1 MDTNRQCMALKAS
14 AGSGKTFA
22 LSVRFLALLFKG
34 ANPSEIL
41 TLTFTKKA
49 TAEMKERILDYLKI
63 LQKENLESK
72 EKSHK
77 ENILKELEEKYH
89 LDPSLVQNSAQKIY
103 QRFLN
108 AEIRIS
114 TIDAFFQ
121 SILRKFCWFVGLSAN
136 FEVNEDTEAHQQQ
149 LDERFLSALNSE
161 QLEELS
167 VFITQCLSHNS
178 YTSNSILKLLRS
190 LRNKLYL
197 FDPNKREPAFD
208 EEGFLEKPR
217 NLNKQIQSTEIASDS
232 AKKAIKCDDFR
243 GFLNSSLTWLKKKS
257 EYNFFKKLK
266 NEIPT
271 LESECEAI
279 ENDLKS
285 YYEARETALFKKF
298 PKFIQLYDKAISK
311 IQALD
316 FDAIKDKVHAL
327 LSGYEEVPA
336 EFFYFRLDSKIAHI
350 LIDEFQDTSL
360 NDYKILAPFIDEIK
374 AGIGQA
380 KWHRSVFFV
389 GDVKQSIYAF
399 RGGFSSLFESVSKDF
414 YHDNLEFNHR
424 SSPLIIHYVNT
435 IFKKAYQNSSTTYL
449 EQKYPETSRNKH
461 ATDGYVKV
469 SLVANERELLLE
481 QISQEAKNLLEHGK
495 ELLLEQILQ
504 EAKNLLE
511 HGIEPKDITILCAT
525 NKDALEIKNYLQEN
539 LSEIRPSTES
549 SAQLS
554 QFVESKIIKNALEY
568 ALAEEEYKPFYK
580 HSVLKLAGYLHDD
593 AIALFGFNPKKESVA
608 GFVWKVMELFE
619 LYTECAQICL
629 ELALGCEDADEFLEK
644 LEAKKIA
651 SFNSK
656 GAQIMTIHKSKGMQ
670 FPYVIVCER
679 LGKPNNESDKFLEE
693 YNGTELVCLY
703 YRMKNREVVDKDYAR
718 ALEKEKAAKDH
729 EEINAYY
736 VAFTRA
742 ELGLVVVAKDKDQKK
757 DKKKDKEE
765 SKNKGMHEKLD
776 LKPLE
781 EGEIAPVIA
790 SKKEPSNASVL
801 IKPHAYGEQVQE
813 IEEEPDSDYEKN
825 NDQEAI
831 NFGIALHKGLEYQY
845 AYRIPKK
852 SVLEYLNYHYGFYGL
867 DHQALEESLEL
878 FENDAEIQA
887 LFKNLALKGEVA
899 FLSRGVVSRIDVL
912 LWDKGQNLYVLDY
925 KSSQNYQQS
934 HKAQVSH
941 YAEFLQTQAPHF
953 KIQAGIIYAHKRLL
967 EKLWV

>member
-1 MDTNRQCMALKAS
+1 MDTKRQCMALKAS

-63 LQKENLESK
+63 LQKENLEDEKEK
-72 EKSHK
+72 EKSQ
-77 ENILKELEEKYH
+77 NILKELEEKYH
-89 LDPSLVQNSAQKIY
+89 LNPNLVQNSAQNIY

-136 FEVNEDTEAHQQQ
+136 FEVNEDTKAHQQQ
-149 LDERFLSALNSE
+149 LNASFLSALNGE

-167 VFITQCLSHNS
+167 VFITQCLSYDN
-178 YTSNSILKLLRS
+178 YTSDSILERLRF
-190 LRNKLYL
+190 LKNKLYL
-197 FDPNKREPAFD
+197 FDPNKKEPAFD
-208 EEGFLEKPR
+208 EEGFLEKLR
-217 NLNKQIQSTEIASDS
+217 GLNQQIQSIETASDK
-232 AKKAIKCDDFR
+232 AKTAIKCDDFR
-243 GFLNSSLTWLKKKS
+243 GFLNSSLTWLEKKS
-257 EYNFFKKLK
+257 EYRDFKKLK
-266 NEIPT
+266 DEIPT
-271 LESECEAI
+271 LESECEEI
-279 ENDLKS
+279 ENDLKL
-285 YYEARETALFKKF
+285 YYEAREIALFKKF
-298 PKFIQLYDKAISK
+298 PKFIQLYDKATSK

-327 LSGYEEVPA
+327 LNGYEELPA

-399 RGGFSSLFESVSKDF
+399 RGSFSSLFESVAKDF
-414 YHDNLEFNHR
+414 YHDNLQFNHR
-424 SSPLIIHYVNT
+424 SSPLIINYVNT
-435 IFKKAYQNSSTTYL
+435 IFKKAYQNSPTAYL
-449 EQKYPETSRNKH
+449 EQKYPKTSQNKH
-461 ATDGYVKV
+461 ARDGYVKV
-469 SLVANERELLLE
+469 SLVADER
-481 QISQEAKNLLEHGK
+481 

-511 HGIEPKDITILCAT
+511 HRIEPKDITILCTT
-525 NKDALEIKNYLQEN
+525 NDDALEIKNYLQEN
-539 LSEIRPSTES
+539 LSAIRPSTES
-549 SAQLS
+549 SAKLS

-568 ALAEEEYKPFYK
+568 ALAEEPYKPFYK
-580 HSVLKLAGYLHDD
+580 HSVLKLVGYLHDD
-593 AIALFGFNPKKESVA
+593 AIALASFNPKKESVA

-619 LYTECAQICL
+619 LYGECAQICL
-629 ELALGCEDADEFLEK
+629 ELAVGCEDANDFLEK
-644 LEAKKIA
+644 LEAKAIA
-651 SFNSK
+651 SFNAK
-656 GAQIMTIHKSKGMQ
+656 GAQIMTIHRSKGMQ

-679 LGKPNNESDKFLEE
+679 LGKPRTNSSNQFLEE
-693 YNGTELVCLY
+693 YDGTELIRLY

-718 ALEKEKAAKDH
+718 ALDKEEAAREN
-729 EEINAYY
+729 EEINVYY

-742 ELGLVVVAKDKDQKK
+742 ELGLIVVAKDKDQKK
-757 DKKKDKEE
+757 DKKE
-765 SKNKGMHEKLD
+765 SKNKGMREKLD
-776 LKPLE
+776 LFPLE
-781 EGEIAPVIA
+781 EGTIAPVI
-790 SKKEPSNASVL
+790 SSQKEPLIPSVL

-813 IEEEPDSDYEKN
+813 IEEEPSDYEKN

-845 AYRIPKK
+845 AYNIPKK
-852 SVLEYLNYHYGFYGL
+852 SVLEYLNYHHGFYGL
-867 DHQALEESLEL
+867 DYQALEESLEL
-878 FENDAEIQA
+878 FENDAKIQA
-887 LFKNLALKGEVA
+887 LFKNLALRGEVA
-899 FLSRGVVSRIDVL
+899 FLFEGVVSRIDVL

-941 YAEFLQTQAPHF
+941 YAAFLQTQAPHF

>member
-1 MDTNRQCMALKAS
+1 MDTKRQCMALKAS

-63 LQKENLESK
+63 LQKENLENEKEK
-72 EKSHK
+72 EKSQ
-77 ENILKELEEKYH
+77 NILKELEEKYR
-89 LDPSLVQNSAQKIY
+89 LDPSLVQNRAQEIY

-136 FEVNEDTEAHQQQ
+136 FEVNEDTRAHQQQ
-149 LDERFLSALNSE
+149 LNEIFLNALSSE
-161 QLEELS
+161 QFEELS
-167 VFITQCLSHNS
+167 VFITQCLSYDN
-178 YTSNSILKLLRS
+178 YTSDSILDRLRF
-190 LRNKLYL
+190 LKNKLYL
-197 FDPNKREPAFD
+197 FDPNKKELAFD
-208 EEGFLEKPR
+208 EEGFLEKLMS
-217 NLNKQIQSTEIASDS
+217 LNQQIQSVETASDT

-257 EYNFFKKLK
+257 EYRDFKKLK
-266 NEIPT
+266 DEIPT
-271 LESECEAI
+271 LESECEEI
-279 ENDLKS
+279 ENDLKR
-285 YYEARETALFKKF
+285 YYEARESALFKKF
-298 PKFIQLYDKAISK
+298 PKFIQLYDKATSK

-327 LSGYEEVPA
+327 LNGYEEIPA

-374 AGIGQA
+374 AGIGQV

-389 GDVKQSIYAF
+389 GDVKQSIYGF
-399 RGGFSSLFESVSKDF
+399 RGSFSSLFESVSKDF

-424 SSPLIIHYVNT
+424 SSPLIINYVNT
-435 IFKKAYQNSSTTYL
+435 IFKKAYQNSPTAYL
-449 EQKYPETSRNKH
+449 EQKYPKASSNKH
-461 ATDGYVKV
+461 AKDGYVKV
-469 SLVANERELLLE
+469 SLVADERELLL
-481 QISQEAKNLLEHGK
+481 K
-495 ELLLEQILQ
+495 QILQ

-511 HGIEPKDITILCAT
+511 HRIDPKDITLLCAT
-525 NKDALEIKNYLQEN
+525 NDDALEIENYLQKN
-539 LSEIRPSTES
+539 LSAIRPSTES
-549 SAQLS
+549 SAKLS

-568 ALAEEEYKPFYK
+568 ALAEEPYKPFYK

-593 AIALFGFNPKKESVA
+593 AIALAGFNPKKESVA

-629 ELALGCEDADEFLEK
+629 ELAVGCEDANEFLEK
-644 LEAKKIA
+644 LEAKEIA
-651 SFNSK
+651 SFK
-656 GAQIMTIHKSKGMQ
+656 AEGAQIMTIHKSKGMQ

-679 LGKPNNESDKFLEE
+679 LGKPKTNNSNQFLEE
-693 YNGTELVCLY
+693 YSGTELTRLY

-718 ALEKEKAAKDH
+718 ALDKEEAAKNH
-729 EEINAYY
+729 EETNVYY

-742 ELGLVVVAKDKDQKK
+742 ELGLIVVAKDK
-757 DKKKDKEE
+757 
-765 SKNKGMHEKLD
+765 KGMREKLD
-776 LKPLE
+776 LFPLE
-781 EGEIAPVIA
+781 EGAIAPVI
-790 SKKEPSNASVL
+790 SSQKEPLSASVV

-813 IEEEPDSDYEKN
+813 IEEEPSDYEKN

-852 SVLEYLNYHYGFYGL
+852 SVLEYLNYHHGFYGL
-867 DHQALEESLEL
+867 DYQALEESLEL

-887 LFKNLALKGEVA
+887 LFKNYALRGEAA
-899 FLSRGVVSRIDVL
+899 FLFEGVVSRIDVL

-941 YAEFLQTQAPHF
+941 YAAFLQTQAPHF

>member
-1 MDTNRQCMALKAS
+1 MDTKRQCMALKAS

-63 LQKENLESK
+63 LQKENLESGK
-72 EKSHK
+72 EKSQ
-77 ENILKELEEKYH
+77 NILKELEEKYH
-89 LDPSLVQNSAQKIY
+89 LDPSLVRNSAQRIY

-136 FEVNEDTEAHQQQ
+136 FEVNEDTEAYQTC
-149 LDERFLSALNSE
+149 LNEGFLSALNNE

-167 VFITQCLSHNS
+167 AFIVQCLSYES
-178 YTSNSILKLLRS
+178 YTSDSILKRLRF
-190 LRNKLYL
+190 LKNKLYL
-197 FDPNKREPAFD
+197 FDPNKKEPAFD
-208 EEGFLEKPR
+208 EEGFLEKLR
-217 NLNKQIQSTEIASDS
+217 SLNEQIQSIETASDE
-232 AKKAIKCDDFR
+232 AKKAIKCDSFR
-243 GFLNSSLTWLKKKS
+243 GFLNSSLTWLEKKS
-257 EYNFFKKLK
+257 EYLYFKKLK
-266 NEIPT
+266 SEIPT
-271 LESECEAI
+271 LESECEEI
-279 ENDLKS
+279 ENNLKR
-285 YYEARETALFKKF
+285 YYEAKETAIFKKF
-298 PKFIQLYDKAISK
+298 PKFIQLYDNATSK

-316 FDAIKDKVHAL
+316 FDAIKDKVHVL
-327 LSGYEEVPA
+327 LNGYEEMPA

-399 RGGFSSLFESVSKDF
+399 RGSFSSLFESVSKDF

-424 SSPLIIHYVNT
+424 SAPLIINYVNT
-435 IFKKAYQNSSTTYL
+435 IFKKAYQNSPTAYL
-449 EQKYPETSRNKH
+449 EQKYPKTSQNKH
-461 ATDGYVKV
+461 VTEGYVKV
-469 SLVANERELLLE
+469 SLVADDRELLL
-481 QISQEAKNLLEHGK
+481 NRV
-495 ELLLEQILQ
+495 LQ
-504 EAKNLLE
+504 EAQNLLD
-511 HGIEPKDITILCAT
+511 HRIDPKDITILCAT
-525 NKDALEIKNYLQEN
+525 NKDALEIKNYLQEY
-539 LSEIRPSTES
+539 LSAIRPSTES
-549 SAQLS
+549 SARLS
-554 QFVESKIIKNALEY
+554 QLVESKIIKNALEY
-568 ALAEEEYKPFYK
+568 ALAEEPYKPFYK

-593 AIALFGFNPKKESVA
+593 AIALPGFNPKKESVA
-608 GFVWKVMELFE
+608 GFVWKIMEQFK
-619 LYTECAQICL
+619 LYGEPAQSCL
-629 ELALGCEDADEFLEK
+629 ELAIGCEDANDFLEK
-644 LEAKKIA
+644 LEAKEIA
-651 SFNSK
+651 SFNPK
-656 GAQIMTIHKSKGMQ
+656 GAQIMTIHGSKGMQ

-679 LGKPNNESDKFLEE
+679 LGKPNSSHANQLLEE
-693 YNGTELVCLY
+693 YDGAELTRLY

-718 ALEKEKAAKDH
+718 ALDKEEAAKDH
-729 EEINAYY
+729 EEINVYY

-742 ELGLVVVAKDKDQKK
+742 ELGLIVVAKDKK
-757 DKKKDKEE
+757 E
-765 SKNKGMHEKLD
+765 SKKESKKEKMCEKLD
-776 LKPLE
+776 LASLE
-781 EGEIAPVIA
+781 EGEITPVVSPQKEPLIA
-790 SKKEPSNASVL
+790 SVV

-845 AYRIPKK
+845 AYNIPKK
-852 SVLEYLNYHYGFYGL
+852 SVLEYLNYHHGFYGL
-867 DHQALEESLEL
+867 DYQALEESLEL
-878 FENDAEIQA
+878 FENDAKMQA
-887 LFKNLALKGEVA
+887 LFKNLALRGEAA
-899 FLSRGVVSRIDVL
+899 FLFEGVVSRIDVL
-912 LWDKGQNLYVLDY
+912 LWDRGQNLYVLDY

-941 YAEFLQTQAPHF
+941 YAAFLKTQAPHF

>member
-1 MDTNRQCMALKAS
+1 MALKAS

-63 LQKENLESK
+63 LQKENLEDEKEK
-72 EKSHK
+72 EKSQ
-77 ENILKELEEKYH
+77 NILKELEEKYH
-89 LDPSLVQNSAQKIY
+89 LNPDLVRNSAPKIY

-114 TIDAFFQ
+114 TIDTFFQ

-136 FEVNEDTEAHQQQ
+136 FEVNEDTKAHQQQ
-149 LDERFLSALNSE
+149 LNESFLSALNGE

-167 VFITQCLSHNS
+167 VFIAQCLSYDS
-178 YTSNSILKLLRS
+178 YTSDSILERLRF
-190 LRNKLYL
+190 LKNKLYL
-197 FDPNKREPAFD
+197 FDPNKKDPAFD
-208 EEGFLEKPR
+208 EEGFLEKLR
-217 NLNKQIQSTEIASDS
+217 SLNQQIQSIETASDT
-232 AKKAIKCDDFR
+232 AKTAIKCDDFR

-257 EYNFFKKLK
+257 EYRYFKKFK
-266 NEIPT
+266 DEIPT
-271 LESECEAI
+271 LESECEEI
-279 ENDLKS
+279 ENDLKR
-285 YYEARETALFKKF
+285 YYEARESALFKKF
-298 PKFIQLYDKAISK
+298 PKFIQLYDKATSK

-327 LSGYEEVPA
+327 LNGYEEMPA

-380 KWHRSVFFV
+380 KWQRSVFFV

-399 RGGFSSLFESVSKDF
+399 RGSFSSLFESVAKDF
-414 YHDNLEFNHR
+414 YHDNLPFNHR
-424 SSPLIIHYVNT
+424 SSPLIINYVNT
-435 IFKKAYQNSSTTYL
+435 IFKKAYQNSPTAYL
-449 EQKYPETSRNKH
+449 EQKYPKTSNNKH

-469 SLVANERELLLE
+469 SLVADER
-481 QISQEAKNLLEHGK
+481 

-511 HGIEPKDITILCAT
+511 HRIEPKDITLLCAT
-525 NKDALEIKNYLQEN
+525 NDDALEIKNYLQEN
-539 LSEIRPSTES
+539 LSAIRPSTES
-549 SAQLS
+549 SAKLS
-554 QFVESKIIKNALEY
+554 QFVESKIIKNALKY
-568 ALAEEEYKPFYK
+568 ALAEEPYKPFYK

-593 AIALFGFNPKKESVA
+593 AIALAGFDPKKESVA
-608 GFVWKVMELFE
+608 GFVWKVMEWFE
-619 LYTECAQICL
+619 LYGECAQICL
-629 ELALGCEDADEFLEK
+629 ELAVGCEDADGFLEK
-644 LEAKKIA
+644 LEAKEIA
-651 SFNSK
+651 SFNLK

-679 LGKPNNESDKFLEE
+679 LGKPKSNNSNQFLEE
-693 YNGTELVCLY
+693 YNGTELLRLY

-718 ALEKEKAAKDH
+718 ALDKEEAAKDH
-729 EEINAYY
+729 EETNVYY

-742 ELGLVVVAKDKDQKK
+742 ELGLIVVAKDKDQKK
-757 DKKKDKEE
+757 DKKESKKE
-765 SKNKGMHEKLD
+765 SKNKKMHEQLD
-776 LKPLE
+776 LAPLE
-781 EGEIAPVIA
+781 EGEIVPAISPQ
-790 SKKEPSNASVL
+790 KESLITSTL

-813 IEEEPDSDYEKN
+813 IEEEPESDYEKN

-845 AYRIPKK
+845 AYNIPKE
-852 SVLEYLNYHYGFYGL
+852 SVLEYLNYHHGFYGL
-867 DHQALEESLEL
+867 DYQALEESLEL
-878 FENDAEIQA
+878 FENDTEIQA
-887 LFKNLALKGEVA
+887 LFKNYALRGEAA
-899 FLSRGVVSRIDVL
+899 FLFEGVVSRIDVL

-941 YAEFLQTQAPHF
+941 YAAFLKTQAPHF

>member
-1 MDTNRQCMALKAS
+1 MDTKRQCMALKAS

-63 LQKENLESK
+63 LQKENLEDEKEK
-72 EKSHK
+72 EKSQ
-77 ENILKELEEKYH
+77 NILKELEEKYR

-121 SILRKFCWFVGLSAN
+121 SILRKFCWFVGLSTN
-136 FEVNEDTEAHQQQ
+136 FEVNEDTKAHQQQ
-149 LDERFLSALNSE
+149 LNESFLSALNNE

-167 VFITQCLSHNS
+167 VFITQCLSYDS
-178 YTSNSILKLLRS
+178 YTSDSILERLRF
-190 LRNKLYL
+190 LKNKLYL
-197 FDPNKREPAFD
+197 FDPNKKDPAFN
-208 EEGFLEKPR
+208 EEGFLEKLR
-217 NLNKQIQSTEIASDS
+217 SLNRQIQSVETASDT

-243 GFLNSSLTWLKKKS
+243 GFLNSSLTWLKKKGQ
-257 EYNFFKKLK
+257 YRDFKKIK
-266 NEIPT
+266 DEIPT
-271 LESECEAI
+271 LESECEEI
-279 ENDLKS
+279 ENDLKR
-285 YYEARETALFKKF
+285 YYEARESALFKKF
-298 PKFIQLYDKAISK
+298 PKFIQLYDKATSK

-327 LSGYEEVPA
+327 LNGYEEMPA

-360 NDYKILAPFIDEIK
+360 NDYKILVPFIDEIK

-389 GDVKQSIYAF
+389 GDVKQSIYGF
-399 RGGFSSLFESVSKDF
+399 RGSFSSLFESVSKDF

-424 SSPLIIHYVNT
+424 SSPLIINYVNT
-435 IFKKAYQNSSTTYL
+435 IFKKAYQNSPTAYW
-449 EQKYPETSRNKH
+449 EQKYPKASSNKH
-461 ATDGYVKV
+461 AKDGYVKV
-469 SLVANERELLLE
+469 SLVADER
-481 QISQEAKNLLEHGK
+481 

-511 HGIEPKDITILCAT
+511 HRIDPKDITLLCAT
-525 NKDALEIKNYLQEN
+525 NDDALEIKNYLQEN
-539 LSEIRPSTES
+539 LSAIRPSTES
-549 SAQLS
+549 SAKLS

-568 ALAEEEYKPFYK
+568 ALAEEPYKPFYK

-593 AIALFGFNPKKESVA
+593 AIALAGFNPKKESVA
-608 GFVWKVMELFE
+608 GFVWKVMEWFE
-619 LYTECAQICL
+619 FYTECAQICL
-629 ELALGCEDADEFLEK
+629 ELAVGCEDANEFLEK
-644 LEAKKIA
+644 LETKEIA
-651 SFNSK
+651 SFK
-656 GAQIMTIHKSKGMQ
+656 AEGAQIMTIHKSKGMQ

-679 LGKPNNESDKFLEE
+679 LGKPKTNNSNQFLEE
-693 YNGTELVCLY
+693 YSGTELTRLY

-718 ALEKEKAAKDH
+718 VLDKEEAAKNH
-729 EEINAYY
+729 EETNVYY

-742 ELGLVVVAKDKDQKK
+742 ELGLIVVAKDKDQKK
-757 DKKKDKEE
+757 DKKE
-765 SKNKGMHEKLD
+765 SKNKGMREKLD
-776 LKPLE
+776 LAPLE
-781 EGEIAPVIA
+781 EGIIAPVI
-790 SKKEPSNASVL
+790 SSQKEPLIKSVV

-813 IEEEPDSDYEKN
+813 IEEEPSDYEKN

-845 AYRIPKK
+845 AYNIPKK
-852 SVLEYLNYHYGFYGL
+852 SVLEYLNYHHGFYGL
-867 DHQALEESLEL
+867 DYQALEESLEL
-878 FENDAEIQA
+878 FENDAKIQA

-899 FLSRGVVSRIDVL
+899 FLFEGVVSRIDVL

-941 YAEFLQTQAPHF
+941 YAAFLQTQAPHF

>member
-1 MDTNRQCMALKAS
+1 MDTKRQCMALKAS

-63 LQKENLESK
+63 LQKENLENEKEK
-72 EKSHK
+72 EKSQ
-77 ENILKELEEKYH
+77 NILKELEEKYR
-89 LDPSLVQNSAQKIY
+89 LDPSFVQNSAQKIY

-136 FEVNEDTEAHQQQ
+136 FEVNEDTKAHQQR
-149 LDERFLSALNSE
+149 LNASFLSALNNE

-167 VFITQCLSHNS
+167 VFIAQCLSYDS
-178 YTSNSILKLLRS
+178 YTSDSILERLRF
-190 LRNKLYL
+190 LKNKLYL
-197 FDPNKREPAFD
+197 FDPNKKEPAFD
-208 EEGFLEKPR
+208 EKGFLDKLR
-217 NLNKQIQSTEIASDS
+217 SLNRQIQSVETASNE

-243 GFLNSSLTWLKKKS
+243 GFLNSSLTWLEKKS
-257 EYNFFKKLK
+257 EYRYFKKFK
-266 NEIPT
+266 DEIPT
-271 LESECEAI
+271 LESECEEI
-279 ENDLKS
+279 ENDLKR
-285 YYEARETALFKKF
+285 YYEARESTLFKKF
-298 PKFIQLYDKAISK
+298 PKFIQLYDKATSK

-327 LSGYEEVPA
+327 LNGYEEMPA
-336 EFFYFRLDSKIAHI
+336 EFFYFRLDSRIAHI

-389 GDVKQSIYAF
+389 GDVKQSIYGF
-399 RGGFSSLFESVSKDF
+399 RGSFSSLFESVSKDF
-414 YHDNLEFNHR
+414 YHDSLEFNHR
-424 SSPLIIHYVNT
+424 SSPLIINYVNT
-435 IFKKAYQNSSTTYL
+435 IFKKAYQNSPTAYL
-449 EQKYPETSRNKH
+449 EQKYPKASSNKY
-461 ATDGYVKV
+461 ARDGYVKV
-469 SLVANERELLLE
+469 SLVADER
-481 QISQEAKNLLEHGK
+481 

-511 HGIEPKDITILCAT
+511 HRIDPKDITLLCAT
-525 NKDALEIKNYLQEN
+525 NDDALEIKNYLQKN
-539 LSEIRPSTES
+539 LSAIRPSTES
-549 SAQLS
+549 SAKLS

-568 ALAEEEYKPFYK
+568 ALAEEPYKPFYK

-593 AIALFGFNPKKESVA
+593 AIALASFNPKKESVA

-619 LYTECAQICL
+619 LYGECAQICL
-629 ELALGCEDADEFLEK
+629 ELAVRCEDANEFLEK
-644 LEAKKIA
+644 LEAKEIA
-651 SFNSK
+651 SFK
-656 GAQIMTIHKSKGMQ
+656 AEGAQIMTIHKSKGMQ

-679 LGKPNNESDKFLEE
+679 LGKPKTNNSNQFLEE
-693 YNGTELVCLY
+693 YSGTELLRLY

-718 ALEKEKAAKDH
+718 ALDKEEAAKDH
-729 EEINAYY
+729 EETNVYY

-742 ELGLVVVAKDKDQKK
+742 ELGLIVVAKDKDQKK
-757 DKKKDKEE
+757 DKKE
-765 SKNKGMHEKLD
+765 SKNKGMREKLD
-776 LKPLE
+776 LVPLE
-781 EGEIAPVIA
+781 EGTIAPVI
-790 SKKEPSNASVL
+790 SSQKEPSSASVV

-813 IEEEPDSDYEKN
+813 IEEEPSDYEKN

-852 SVLEYLNYHYGFYGL
+852 SVLEYLNYHHGFYGL
-867 DHQALEESLEL
+867 DYQALEESLEL
-878 FENDAEIQA
+878 FENDAKIQA

-899 FLSRGVVSRIDVL
+899 FLFEGVVSRIDVL

-941 YAEFLQTQAPHF
+941 YAVFLQTQAPHF

>member
-1 MDTNRQCMALKAS
+1 MDTKRQCMALKAS

-63 LQKENLESK
+63 LQKENLEDEKEK
-72 EKSHK
+72 EKSQ
-77 ENILKELEEKYH
+77 NILKELEEKYH
-89 LDPSLVQNSAQKIY
+89 LKPDLVRNSAPKIY

-136 FEVNEDTEAHQQQ
+136 FEVNEDTKAHQQQ
-149 LDERFLSALNSE
+149 LNESFLSALNGE

-167 VFITQCLSHNS
+167 VFIAQCLSYNN
-178 YTSNSILKLLRS
+178 YTSDSILERLRF
-190 LRNKLYL
+190 LKNKLYL
-197 FDPNKREPAFD
+197 FDPNKKEPAFD
-208 EEGFLEKPR
+208 EEGFLDKLR
-217 NLNKQIQSTEIASDS
+217 SLNQQIQNIETASDT
-232 AKKAIKCDDFR
+232 AKTAIKCDDFR
-243 GFLNSSLTWLKKKS
+243 GFLNSSLTWLEKKG
-257 EYNFFKKLK
+257 EYRYFKKFK
-266 NEIPT
+266 DEIPT
-271 LESECEAI
+271 LESECEEI
-279 ENDLKS
+279 ENDLKR
-285 YYEARETALFKKF
+285 YYEAKESALFKKF
-298 PKFIQLYDKAISK
+298 PKFIQLYDKATSK

-327 LSGYEEVPA
+327 LNGYEEMPA

-380 KWHRSVFFV
+380 KWQRSMFFV

-399 RGGFSSLFESVSKDF
+399 RGSFSSLFESVAKDF
-414 YHDNLEFNHR
+414 YHDNLPFNHR
-424 SSPLIIHYVNT
+424 SSPLIINYVNT
-435 IFKKAYQNSSTTYL
+435 IFKKAYQNSPTAYL
-449 EQKYPETSRNKH
+449 EQKYPKASNNKH
-461 ATDGYVKV
+461 SKDGYVKV
-469 SLVANERELLLE
+469 SLVADER
-481 QISQEAKNLLEHGK
+481 G
-495 ELLLEQILQ
+495 LLLEQILQ
-504 EAKNLLE
+504 EAQNLLE
-511 HGIEPKDITILCAT
+511 HRIDPKDITILCAT

-539 LSEIRPSTES
+539 LSAIRPSTES
-549 SAQLS
+549 SANLS

-568 ALAEEEYKPFYK
+568 ALAEEPYKPFYK

-593 AIALFGFNPKKESVA
+593 VIALPGFNPKKESVA

-619 LYTECAQICL
+619 LYGEPAQSCL
-629 ELALGCEDADEFLEK
+629 ELAVGCEDANEFLEK
-644 LEAKKIA
+644 LEAKEIA
-651 SFNSK
+651 SFK
-656 GAQIMTIHKSKGMQ
+656 IEGTQIMTIHKSKGMQ

-679 LGKPNNESDKFLEE
+679 LGKPKSNNSNQFLEE
-693 YNGTELVCLY
+693 YNGTELLRLY

-718 ALEKEKAAKDH
+718 ALDKEEAAKDH
-729 EEINAYY
+729 EETNVYY

-742 ELGLVVVAKDKDQKK
+742 ELGLIVVAKDKDQKK
-757 DKKKDKEE
+757 DKKESKKEN
-765 SKNKGMHEKLD
+765 KNKGMCEKLD
-776 LKPLE
+776 LFPLE
-781 EGEIAPVIA
+781 EGTIAPVIY
-790 SKKEPSNASVL
+790 SQKEPLSPSVL

-813 IEEEPDSDYEKN
+813 IEEEPSDYEKN

-845 AYRIPKK
+845 AYNIPKK
-852 SVLEYLNYHYGFYGL
+852 SVLEYLNYHHGFYGL
-867 DHQALEESLEL
+867 DYQALEESLEL
-878 FENDAEIQA
+878 FENDAKIQA
-887 LFKNLALKGEVA
+887 LFKNYALRGEAA
-899 FLSRGVVSRIDVL
+899 FLFEGVVSRIDVL

-941 YAEFLQTQAPHF
+941 YAAFLQTQAPHF

>member
-1 MDTNRQCMALKAS
+1 MDTKRQCMALKAS

-63 LQKENLESK
+63 LQKENLESGK
-72 EKSHK
+72 EKSQ
-77 ENILKELEEKYH
+77 NILKELEEKYH
-89 LDPSLVQNSAQKIY
+89 LDPSLVRNSAQKIY

-108 AEIRIS
+108 AEVRIS

-136 FEVNEDTEAHQQQ
+136 FEVNEDTEAHQRQ
-149 LDERFLSALNSE
+149 LNEGFLNALNSE

-167 VFITQCLSHNS
+167 AFIVQCLSYES
-178 YTSNSILKLLRS
+178 YTSDSILKRLRF
-190 LRNKLYL
+190 LKNKLYL
-197 FDPNKREPAFD
+197 FDPNKKEPAFD
-208 EEGFLEKPR
+208 EEGFLEKLR
-217 NLNKQIQSTEIASDS
+217 SLNNQIQNIETASNE
-232 AKKAIKCDDFR
+232 AKKAIKCDSFR

-257 EYNFFKKLK
+257 EYQSFKKLK
-266 NEIPT
+266 SEIPT
-271 LESECEAI
+271 LERECEEI
-279 ENDLKS
+279 ENDLKR
-285 YYEARETALFKKF
+285 YYEAKETAIFKKF
-298 PKFIQLYDKAISK
+298 PKFIQLYDKATSK

-316 FDAIKDKVHAL
+316 FDAIKDKVHVL
-327 LSGYEEVPA
+327 LNGYEEMPA

-360 NDYKILAPFIDEIK
+360 NDYEILAPFIDEIK

-399 RGGFSSLFESVSKDF
+399 RGSFSSLFESVSRDF
-414 YHDNLEFNHR
+414 HHDNLEFNHR
-424 SSPLIIHYVNT
+424 SAPLIINYVNT
-435 IFKKAYQNSSTTYL
+435 IFKKAYQNSPTAYL
-449 EQKYPETSRNKH
+449 EQKYPKASNNKH
-461 ATDGYVKV
+461 VTEGYVKV
-469 SLVANERELLLE
+469 SLVADE
-481 QISQEAKNLLEHGK
+481 K
-495 ELLLEQILQ
+495 ELLLNQVLQ
-504 EAKNLLE
+504 EAKNLLD
-511 HGIEPKDITILCAT
+511 HRIDPKDITILCAT
-525 NKDALEIKNYLQEN
+525 NKDALEIKNYLQEY
-539 LSEIRPSTES
+539 LSTICPSTES
-549 SAQLS
+549 SARLS
-554 QFVESKIIKNALEY
+554 QLVESKIIKNALEY
-568 ALAEEEYKPFYK
+568 ALAEEPYKPFYK

-593 AIALFGFNPKKESVA
+593 AIALPGFNPKKESVA
-608 GFVWKVMELFE
+608 SFVWKIMEQFK
-619 LYTECAQICL
+619 LYGEPAQSCL
-629 ELALGCEDADEFLEK
+629 ELAIGCEDADGFLEK
-644 LEAKKIA
+644 LEAKEIA
-651 SFNSK
+651 SFNPK

-679 LGKPNNESDKFLEE
+679 LGNPKSSHSNQLLEE
-693 YNGTELVCLY
+693 YDGAELTRLY

-718 ALEKEKAAKDH
+718 ALDKEEAAKDH
-729 EEINAYY
+729 EEINVYY

-742 ELGLVVVAKDKDQKK
+742 ELGLIVVAKDKKESKK
-757 DKKKDKEE
+757 E
-765 SKNKGMHEKLD
+765 SKNKKMREQLD
-776 LKPLE
+776 LTPLE
-781 EGEIAPVIA
+781 EGEIAPVI
-790 SKKEPSNASVL
+790 SPQKEPLIASVV

-845 AYRIPKK
+845 AYNIPKK

-867 DHQALEESLEL
+867 DYQALEESLEL

-887 LFKNLALKGEVA
+887 LFKNHALKGEAA
-899 FLSRGVVSRIDVL
+899 FLFQGVVSRIDVL
-912 LWDKGQNLYVLDY
+912 LWDRGQNLYVLDY

-934 HKAQVSH
+934 HKAQVFH
-941 YAEFLQTQAPHF
+941 YAEFLRTQAPHF

>member
-1 MDTNRQCMALKAS
+1 MDTKRQCMALKAS

-63 LQKENLESK
+63 LQKENLEDEKEK
-72 EKSHK
+72 EKSQ
-77 ENILKELEEKYH
+77 NILKELEEKYR
-89 LDPSLVQNSAQKIY
+89 LNPSLVQNSAQKIY

-136 FEVNEDTEAHQQQ
+136 FEVNEDTKAHQQQ
-149 LDERFLSALNSE
+149 LNESFLSALNGG

-167 VFITQCLSHNS
+167 VFIAQCLSYNN
-178 YTSNSILKLLRS
+178 YTSNSILERLRF
-190 LRNKLYL
+190 LKNKLYL
-197 FDPNKREPAFD
+197 FDPNKKEPAFD
-208 EEGFLEKPR
+208 EEGFLEKLR
-217 NLNKQIQSTEIASDS
+217 SLNQQIQNIETASND

-257 EYNFFKKLK
+257 EYRDFKKLK
-266 NEIPT
+266 DEIPT
-271 LESECEAI
+271 LESECEEI
-279 ENDLKS
+279 ENDLKR
-285 YYEARETALFKKF
+285 YYEARESALFKKF
-298 PKFIQLYDKAISK
+298 PKFIQLYDKATSK

-327 LSGYEEVPA
+327 LKGYEEVPA
-336 EFFYFRLDSKIAHI
+336 EFFYFRLDSRIAHI

-380 KWHRSVFFV
+380 KWNRSVFFV

-399 RGGFSSLFESVSKDF
+399 RGSFSSLFESVSKDF
-414 YHDNLEFNHR
+414 YHDNLQFNHR
-424 SSPLIIHYVNT
+424 SSPLIINYVNT
-435 IFKKAYQNSSTTYL
+435 IFKKAYQDSPTAYL
-449 EQKYPETSRNKH
+449 EQKYPKASSNKH
-461 ATDGYVKV
+461 ARDGYVKV
-469 SLVANERELLLE
+469 SLVADGR
-481 QISQEAKNLLEHGK
+481 

-511 HGIEPKDITILCAT
+511 HRIEPKDITILCAT
-525 NKDALEIKNYLQEN
+525 NDDALEIKNYLQEN
-539 LSEIRPSTES
+539 LSAIRPSTES
-549 SAQLS
+549 SAKLS
-554 QFVESKIIKNALEY
+554 QFVESKIIKNALKY
-568 ALAEEEYKPFYK
+568 ALAEEPYKPFYK

-593 AIALFGFNPKKESVA
+593 AIALPSFNPKKESVA

-619 LYTECAQICL
+619 LYGECAQICL
-629 ELALGCEDADEFLEK
+629 ELAVGCEDADGFLEK

-651 SFNSK
+651 SFNLK

-679 LGKPNNESDKFLEE
+679 LGKPKSNNSNQFLEE
-693 YNGTELVCLY
+693 YNGAELLRLY

-718 ALEKEKAAKDH
+718 ALDKEKAAKEN
-729 EEINAYY
+729 EETNVYY

-742 ELGLVVVAKDKDQKK
+742 ELGLIIVAKDKDQKK
-757 DKKKDKEE
+757 DKKE
-765 SKNKGMHEKLD
+765 SKNKGMREKLD
-776 LKPLE
+776 LAPLE
-781 EGEIAPVIA
+781 EGTIAPVI
-790 SKKEPSNASVL
+790 SSQKEPLIASVL

-813 IEEEPDSDYEKN
+813 IEEEPSDYEKN

-845 AYRIPKK
+845 AYNIPKK
-852 SVLEYLNYHYGFYGL
+852 SVLEYLNYHHGFYGL
-867 DHQALEESLEL
+867 DRQALEESLEL
-878 FENDAEIQA
+878 FENDTEIQA
-887 LFKNLALKGEVA
+887 LFKNLALKGEAA
-899 FLSRGVVSRIDVL
+899 FLFEGVVSRIDVL

-941 YAEFLQTQAPHF
+941 YAAFLQTQAPHF

>member
-1 MDTNRQCMALKAS
+1 MALKAS

-63 LQKENLESK
+63 LQKENLEDEKEK
-72 EKSHK
+72 EKSQ
-77 ENILKELEEKYH
+77 NILKELEEKYR
-89 LDPSLVQNSAQKIY
+89 LDPSFVQNSAQKIY

-136 FEVNEDTEAHQQQ
+136 FEVNEDTKAHQQR
-149 LDERFLSALNSE
+149 LNASFLSALNNE
-161 QLEELS
+161 QLNELS
-167 VFITQCLSHNS
+167 VFIAQCLSYDS
-178 YTSNSILKLLRS
+178 YTSDSILERLRF
-190 LRNKLYL
+190 LKNKLYL
-197 FDPNKREPAFD
+197 FDPNKKEPVFN
-208 EEGFLEKPR
+208 EEGFLEKLR
-217 NLNKQIQSTEIASDS
+217 NLNRQIQSVETASDA

-243 GFLNSSLTWLKKKS
+243 GFLNSSLTWLEKKG
-257 EYNFFKKLK
+257 EYRDFKKIK
-266 NEIPT
+266 DEIPT
-271 LESECEAI
+271 LESECEEI
-279 ENDLKS
+279 ENDLKR
-285 YYEARETALFKKF
+285 YYEARESALFKKF
-298 PKFIQLYDKAISK
+298 PKFIQLYDKATSK
-311 IQALD
+311 IQILD

-327 LSGYEEVPA
+327 LNGYEEMPA
-336 EFFYFRLDSKIAHI
+336 EFFYFRLDSRIAHI

-389 GDVKQSIYAF
+389 GDIKQSIYGF
-399 RGGFSSLFESVSKDF
+399 RGSFSSLFESVSKDF
-414 YHDNLEFNHR
+414 YHDNLQFNHR
-424 SSPLIIHYVNT
+424 SSPLIINYVNT
-435 IFKKAYQNSSTTYL
+435 IFKKAYQNSPTAYL
-449 EQKYPETSRNKH
+449 EQKYPKASSNNH
-461 ATDGYVKV
+461 ARDGYVKV
-469 SLVANERELLLE
+469 SLVADER
-481 QISQEAKNLLEHGK
+481 

-511 HGIEPKDITILCAT
+511 HRIDPKDITLLCAR
-525 NKDALEIKNYLQEN
+525 NEDALEIKNYLQEN
-539 LSEIRPSTES
+539 LSAIRPSTES
-549 SAQLS
+549 STKMS

-568 ALAEEEYKPFYK
+568 ALAEEPYKPFYK

-593 AIALFGFNPKKESVA
+593 AIALAGFNPKKESVA
-608 GFVWKVMELFE
+608 GFVWEVMEWFE

-629 ELALGCEDADEFLEK
+629 ELAVGCEDANEFLEK
-644 LEAKKIA
+644 LEAKEIA
-651 SFNSK
+651 SFK
-656 GAQIMTIHKSKGMQ
+656 AEGAQIMTIHKSKGMQ

-679 LGKPNNESDKFLEE
+679 LGKPKTNNSNQFLEE
-693 YNGTELVCLY
+693 YSGTELIRLY

-718 ALEKEKAAKDH
+718 ALDKEEAAKDH
-729 EEINAYY
+729 EETNVYY

-742 ELGLVVVAKDKDQKK
+742 ELGLIVVAKDK
-757 DKKKDKEE
+757 
-765 SKNKGMHEKLD
+765 KGMHEKLD
-776 LKPLE
+776 LVPLE
-781 EGEIAPVIA
+781 EGTIAPVI
-790 SKKEPSNASVL
+790 SPQKEPL
-801 IKPHAYGEQVQE
+801 IPSIVIKSHAYGEQVQE
-813 IEEEPDSDYEKN
+813 IEEEPSDYEKN

-852 SVLEYLNYHYGFYGL
+852 SVLEYLNYHHGFYGL
-867 DHQALEESLEL
+867 DYQALEESLEL
-878 FENDAEIQA
+878 FENDAKIQA
-887 LFKNLALKGEVA
+887 LFKNLALRGEVA
-899 FLSRGVVSRIDVL
+899 FLFEGVVSRIDVL

-941 YAEFLQTQAPHF
+941 YAAFLQTQAPHF

>member
-1 MDTNRQCMALKAS
+1 MDTKRQCMALKAS

-63 LQKENLESK
+63 LQKENLEDEKEK
-72 EKSHK
+72 EKSQ
-77 ENILKELEEKYH
+77 NILKELEEKYR
-89 LDPSLVQNSAQKIY
+89 LDPSFVQNSAQKIY

-136 FEVNEDTEAHQQQ
+136 FEVNEDTKAHQQQ
-149 LDERFLSALNSE
+149 LNASFLSALNNK

-167 VFITQCLSHNS
+167 VFITQCLSYDS
-178 YTSNSILKLLRS
+178 YTSDSILERLRF
-190 LRNKLYL
+190 LKNKLYL
-197 FDPNKREPAFD
+197 FDPNKKEPAFD
-208 EEGFLEKPR
+208 EEGFLEKLR
-217 NLNKQIQSTEIASDS
+217 NLNRQIQSVETASDT

-243 GFLNSSLTWLKKKS
+243 GFLNSSLTWLKKKG
-257 EYNFFKKLK
+257 EYRDFKKIK
-266 NEIPT
+266 DEIPT
-271 LESECEAI
+271 LESECEEI
-279 ENDLKS
+279 ENDLKR
-285 YYEARETALFKKF
+285 YYEAKESALFKKF
-298 PKFIQLYDKAISK
+298 PKFIQLYDKATSK

-327 LSGYEEVPA
+327 LNGYEEMPA
-336 EFFYFRLDSKIAHI
+336 EFFYFRLDSRIAHI

-389 GDVKQSIYAF
+389 GDVKQSIYGF
-399 RGGFSSLFESVSKDF
+399 RGSFSSLFESVSKDF
-414 YHDNLEFNHR
+414 YHDNLQFNHR
-424 SSPLIIHYVNT
+424 SSPLIINYVNT
-435 IFKKAYQNSSTTYL
+435 IFKKAYQNSPTAYW
-449 EQKYPETSRNKH
+449 EQKYPKASSNKH
-461 ATDGYVKV
+461 AKDGYVKV
-469 SLVANERELLLE
+469 SLVADERELLL
-481 QISQEAKNLLEHGK
+481 K
-495 ELLLEQILQ
+495 QILQ

-511 HGIEPKDITILCAT
+511 HRIDPKDITLLCAT
-525 NKDALEIKNYLQEN
+525 NDDALEIKDYLQKN
-539 LSEIRPSTES
+539 LSAIRPSTES
-549 SAQLS
+549 SAKLS

-568 ALAEEEYKPFYK
+568 ALAEEPYKPFYK

-593 AIALFGFNPKKESVA
+593 VIALAGFNPKKESVA
-608 GFVWKVMELFE
+608 GFVWKVMEWFE

-629 ELALGCEDADEFLEK
+629 ELAVGCEDANEFLEK
-644 LEAKKIA
+644 LEAKEIA
-651 SFNSK
+651 SFK
-656 GAQIMTIHKSKGMQ
+656 AEGAQIMTIHKSKGMQ

-679 LGKPNNESDKFLEE
+679 LGKPKTNNSNQFLEE
-693 YNGTELVCLY
+693 YSGTELIRLY

-718 ALEKEKAAKDH
+718 ALDKEEAAKDH
-729 EEINAYY
+729 EETNVYY

-742 ELGLVVVAKDKDQKK
+742 ELGLIVVAKDKDQKK
-757 DKKKDKEE
+757 DKKE
-765 SKNKGMHEKLD
+765 SKNKGMREKLD
-776 LKPLE
+776 LAPLE
-781 EGEIAPVIA
+781 EGEIAPVI
-790 SKKEPSNASVL
+790 SPQKEPSSASVL
-801 IKPHAYGEQVQE
+801 IKPHAYGEQIQE
-813 IEEEPDSDYEKN
+813 IEEEPSDYEKN

-831 NFGIALHKGLEYQY
+831 HFGIALHKGLECQY

-852 SVLEYLNYHYGFYGL
+852 SVLEYLNYHHGFYGL
-867 DHQALEESLEL
+867 DYQALEESLEL
-878 FENDAEIQA
+878 FENDAKIQA
-887 LFKNLALKGEVA
+887 LFKNLALRGEVA
-899 FLSRGVVSRIDVL
+899 FLFEGVVSRIDVL

-941 YAEFLQTQAPHF
+941 YAAFLQTQAPHF

>member
-1 MDTNRQCMALKAS
+1 MDTKRQCMALKAS

-63 LQKENLESK
+63 LQKENLEDEKEK
-72 EKSHK
+72 EKSQ
-77 ENILKELEEKYH
+77 NILKELEEKYR
-89 LDPSLVQNSAQKIY
+89 LDPSFVQNRAQEIY
-103 QRFLN
+103 QCFLN

-121 SILRKFCWFVGLSAN
+121 SILRKFCWFVGLSTN
-136 FEVNEDTEAHQQQ
+136 FEVNEDTKVHQQQ
-149 LDERFLSALNSE
+149 LNEIFLSALNGE

-167 VFITQCLSHNS
+167 VFIAQCLSYDN
-178 YTSNSILKLLRS
+178 YTSDSILERLRF
-190 LRNKLYL
+190 LKNKLYL
-197 FDPNKREPAFD
+197 FDPNKKDPVFD
-208 EEGFLEKPR
+208 EERFLEKLR
-217 NLNKQIQSTEIASDS
+217 SLNQQIQNIETASNE

-243 GFLNSSLTWLKKKS
+243 GFLNSSLTWLKKKG
-257 EYNFFKKLK
+257 EYRDFKKIK
-266 NEIPT
+266 DEIPT
-271 LESECEAI
+271 LESECEEI
-279 ENDLKS
+279 ENDLKR
-285 YYEARETALFKKF
+285 YYEAKEIALFKKF
-298 PKFIQLYDKAISK
+298 PKFIQLYDKATSK

-316 FDAIKDKVHAL
+316 FDAIKDKVRVL
-327 LSGYEEVPA
+327 LNGYEEVPA

-399 RGGFSSLFESVSKDF
+399 RGSFSSLFESVSKDF

-424 SSPLIIHYVNT
+424 SSPLIINYVNT
-435 IFKKAYQNSSTTYL
+435 IFKKAYQNSPTAYW
-449 EQKYPETSRNKH
+449 EQKYPKASSNNH

-469 SLVANERELLLE
+469 SLAANE
-481 QISQEAKNLLEHGK
+481 K
-495 ELLLEQILQ
+495 EFLLEQILQ

-511 HGIEPKDITILCAT
+511 HCIEPKDITILCAT
-525 NKDALEIKNYLQEN
+525 NKDALEIKNYLQER
-539 LSEIRPSTES
+539 LSTIRPSTES
-549 SAQLS
+549 NAKLS

-568 ALAEEEYKPFYK
+568 ALAEEPYKPFYR

-593 AIALFGFNPKKESVA
+593 AIALPGFNLKKESVA

-629 ELALGCEDADEFLEK
+629 ELAVGCEDANEFLEK

-651 SFNSK
+651 SFNAK
-656 GAQIMTIHKSKGMQ
+656 GAQIMTIHGSKGMQ

-679 LGKPNNESDKFLEE
+679 LGKPKTNNSNQFLEE
-693 YNGTELVCLY
+693 YSGTELTHLY

-718 ALEKEKAAKDH
+718 VLDKEEAAKDH
-729 EEINAYY
+729 EETNVYY

-742 ELGLVVVAKDKDQKK
+742 ELGLIVVAKDKDQKK
-757 DKKKDKEE
+757 DKKE
-765 SKNKGMHEKLD
+765 SKSKGMREKLD
-776 LKPLE
+776 LAPLE
-781 EGEIAPVIA
+781 EGEIAPVI
-790 SKKEPSNASVL
+790 SSQKEPLIASVV
-801 IKPHAYGEQVQE
+801 IKPHAYGEQIQE
-813 IEEEPDSDYEKN
+813 IEEEPSDYEKN

-852 SVLEYLNYHYGFYGL
+852 SVLEYLNYHHGFYGL
-867 DHQALEESLEL
+867 DYQALEESLEL
-878 FENDAEIQA
+878 FENDAKIQA
-887 LFKNLALKGEVA
+887 LFKNLALRGEVA
-899 FLSRGVVSRIDVL
+899 FLFEGVVSRIDVL

-941 YAEFLQTQAPHF
+941 YAAFLQTQAPHF

>member
-1 MDTNRQCMALKAS
+1 MDTKRQCMALKAS

-63 LQKENLESK
+63 LQKENLEDEKEK
-72 EKSHK
+72 EKSQ
-77 ENILKELEEKYH
+77 NILKELEEKYR
-89 LDPSLVQNSAQKIY
+89 LNPSLVQNRAQEIY

-149 LDERFLSALNSE
+149 LNEIFLNALNGE

-167 VFITQCLSHNS
+167 VFITQCLSHDN
-178 YTSNSILKLLRS
+178 YTSDSILERLRF
-190 LRNKLYL
+190 LKNKLYL
-197 FDPNKREPAFD
+197 FDPNKKELAFD
-208 EEGFLEKPR
+208 EEGFLEKLR
-217 NLNKQIQSTEIASDS
+217 NLNKQIQSVETASNA
-232 AKKAIKCDDFR
+232 AKTAIKCDDFR
-243 GFLNSSLTWLKKKS
+243 GFLNSSLTWLEKKS
-257 EYNFFKKLK
+257 EYRFFKKFK
-266 NEIPT
+266 DEIPT
-271 LESECEAI
+271 LESECEEI
-279 ENDLKS
+279 ENDLKR
-285 YYEARETALFKKF
+285 YYEARENALFKKF
-298 PKFIQLYDKAISK
+298 PKFIQLYDKATSK

-327 LSGYEEVPA
+327 LNGHEEMPA

-389 GDVKQSIYAF
+389 GDVKQSIYGF
-399 RGGFSSLFESVSKDF
+399 RGSFSSLFESVSKDF

-424 SSPLIIHYVNT
+424 SSPLIINYVNT
-435 IFKKAYQNSSTTYL
+435 IFKKAYQNSPTAYL
-449 EQKYPETSRNKH
+449 EQKYPKASSNNH
-461 ATDGYVKV
+461 AGDGYVKV
-469 SLVANERELLLE
+469 SLVADER
-481 QISQEAKNLLEHGK
+481 

-511 HGIEPKDITILCAT
+511 HRIDPKDITILCT
-525 NKDALEIKNYLQEN
+525 RNKDALEIKNYLQKN
-539 LSEIRPSTES
+539 LSAIRPSTES
-549 SAQLS
+549 SAELS

-568 ALAEEEYKPFYK
+568 ALAEEPYKPFYK

-593 AIALFGFNPKKESVA
+593 AIALAGFNPKKESVA

-629 ELALGCEDADEFLEK
+629 ELAVGCEDANEFLKK
-644 LEAKKIA
+644 LEAKEIA
-651 SFNSK
+651 SFNAK
-656 GAQIMTIHKSKGMQ
+656 GAQIMTIHASKGMQ

-679 LGKPNNESDKFLEE
+679 LGKPKSNNSNQFLEE
-693 YNGTELVCLY
+693 YSGTELIRLY
-703 YRMKNREVVDKDYAR
+703 YKMKNREVVDKDYAR
-718 ALEKEKAAKDH
+718 ALDKEEAAKDH
-729 EEINAYY
+729 EETNVYY

-742 ELGLVVVAKDKDQKK
+742 ELGLIVVAKDKDQKK
-757 DKKKDKEE
+757 DKKE
-765 SKNKGMHEKLD
+765 SKSKGMREKLD
-776 LKPLE
+776 LAPLE
-781 EGEIAPVIA
+781 EGEIAPVI
-790 SKKEPSNASVL
+790 SSQKEPSSASVL

-813 IEEEPDSDYEKN
+813 IEEEPSDYEKN

-831 NFGIALHKGLEYQY
+831 HFGIALHKGLEYQY

-852 SVLEYLNYHYGFYGL
+852 SVLEYLNYHHGFYGL
-867 DHQALEESLEL
+867 DYQALEESLEL
-878 FENDAEIQA
+878 FENDAKIQA
-887 LFKNLALKGEVA
+887 LFKNLALRGEVA
-899 FLSRGVVSRIDVL
+899 FLFEGVVSRIDVL
-912 LWDKGQNLYVLDY
+912 LWDRGQNLYVLDY

-941 YAEFLQTQAPHF
+941 YAAFLQTQAPHF

>member
-1 MDTNRQCMALKAS
+1 MDTKRQCMALKAS

-63 LQKENLESK
+63 LQKENLENEK
-72 EKSHK
+72 EKSQ
-77 ENILKELEEKYH
+77 NILKELEEKYH
-89 LDPSLVQNSAQKIY
+89 LKPDLVRNSAPKIY

-108 AEIRIS
+108 TEIRIS

-136 FEVNEDTEAHQQQ
+136 FEVNEDTKLHQQQ
-149 LDERFLSALNSE
+149 LNEGFLGALNNE

-167 VFITQCLSHNS
+167 VFIAQCLSYDN
-178 YTSNSILKLLRS
+178 YTSDSILERLRF
-190 LRNKLYL
+190 LKNKLYL
-197 FDPNKREPAFD
+197 FDPNKKEPAFD
-208 EEGFLEKPR
+208 EEGFLEKLR
-217 NLNKQIQSTEIASDS
+217 SLNQQIQSIETASDR
-232 AKKAIKCDDFR
+232 AKTAIKCDDFR
-243 GFLNSSLTWLKKKS
+243 GFLNSSLTWLEKKS
-257 EYNFFKKLK
+257 EYLYFKKLK
-266 NEIPT
+266 SEIPT
-271 LESECEAI
+271 LESECEEI
-279 ENDLKS
+279 ENDLKR
-285 YYEARETALFKKF
+285 YYEAKETAIFKKF
-298 PKFIQLYDKAISK
+298 PKFIQLYDKATSK

-327 LSGYEEVPA
+327 LNGYEEMPA

-399 RGGFSSLFESVSKDF
+399 RGSFSSLFESVSKDF

-424 SSPLIIHYVNT
+424 SAPLIINYVNT
-435 IFKKAYQNSSTTYL
+435 IFKKAYQNSPTAYL
-449 EQKYPETSRNKH
+449 EQKYPKASQNKH

-469 SLVANERELLLE
+469 SLVADGR
-481 QISQEAKNLLEHGK
+481 

-511 HGIEPKDITILCAT
+511 HRIDPKDITILCAT
-525 NKDALEIKNYLQEN
+525 NDDALEIKNYLQER
-539 LSEIRPSTES
+539 LSAIHPSTES
-549 SAQLS
+549 SARLS

-568 ALAEEEYKPFYK
+568 ALAEEPYKPFYK

-593 AIALFGFNPKKESVA
+593 AIALPGFNPKKESMA

-619 LYTECAQICL
+619 LYGECAQSCL
-629 ELALGCEDADEFLEK
+629 ELAVGCEDANDFLEK
-644 LEAKKIA
+644 LEAKAIA
-651 SFNSK
+651 SFHSK

-679 LGKPNNESDKFLEE
+679 LGNPKSNHSNQLLEE
-693 YNGTELVCLY
+693 CNGAELARLY
-703 YRMKNREVVDKDYAR
+703 YRMKNREMVDKDYAR
-718 ALEKEKAAKDH
+718 ALDKEEAAKDH
-729 EEINAYY
+729 EEINVYY

-742 ELGLVVVAKDKDQKK
+742 ELGLIVVAKDKKESKK
-757 DKKKDKEE
+757 E
-765 SKNKGMHEKLD
+765 SKNKTMREQLD
-776 LKPLE
+776 LAPLE
-781 EGEIAPVIA
+781 EGEITPVV
-790 SKKEPSNASVL
+790 SPQKEPLITSTL

-845 AYRIPKK
+845 AYNIPKK
-852 SVLEYLNYHYGFYGL
+852 SVLEYLNYHHGFYGL
-867 DHQALEESLEL
+867 DYQALEESLEL
-878 FENDAEIQA
+878 FENDAEIQV
-887 LFKNLALKGEVA
+887 LFKNYALRGEAA
-899 FLSRGVVSRIDVL
+899 FLFEGVVSRIDVL
-912 LWDKGQNLYVLDY
+912 LWDRGQNLCVLDY

-941 YAEFLQTQAPHF
+941 YAEFLKTQAPHF

>member
-1 MDTNRQCMALKAS
+1 MDTKRQCMALKAS

-63 LQKENLESK
+63 LQKENLENEKEK
-72 EKSHK
+72 EKSQ
-77 ENILKELEEKYH
+77 NILKELEEKYR
-89 LDPSLVQNSAQKIY
+89 LDPSFVQNSAQKIY

-136 FEVNEDTEAHQQQ
+136 FEVNEDTKAHQQQ
-149 LDERFLSALNSE
+149 LNESFLSALNNK

-167 VFITQCLSHNS
+167 VFIAQCLSYDS
-178 YTSNSILKLLRS
+178 YTSDSILERLRF
-190 LRNKLYL
+190 LKNKLYL
-197 FDPNKREPAFD
+197 FDPNKKDPVFD
-208 EEGFLEKPR
+208 EERFLEKLR
-217 NLNKQIQSTEIASDS
+217 SLNQQIQNIETASNE

-243 GFLNSSLTWLKKKS
+243 GFLNSSLTWLKKKG
-257 EYNFFKKLK
+257 EYRYFKKFK
-266 NEIPT
+266 DEIPT
-271 LESECEAI
+271 LESECEEI
-279 ENDLKS
+279 ENDLKR
-285 YYEARETALFKKF
+285 YYEARESALFKKF
-298 PKFIQLYDKAISK
+298 PKFIQLYDKATSK
-311 IQALD
+311 IQSLD

-327 LSGYEEVPA
+327 LNGYEEMPA
-336 EFFYFRLDSKIAHI
+336 EFFYFRLDSKIVHI

-389 GDVKQSIYAF
+389 GDVKQSIYGF
-399 RGGFSSLFESVSKDF
+399 RGSFSSLFESVSKDF

-424 SSPLIIHYVNT
+424 SSPLIINYVNT
-435 IFKKAYQNSSTTYL
+435 IFKKAYQNSPTAYL
-449 EQKYPETSRNKH
+449 EQKYPKASSNKH
-461 ATDGYVKV
+461 AKDGYVKV
-469 SLVANERELLLE
+469 SLVADER
-481 QISQEAKNLLEHGK
+481 

-511 HGIEPKDITILCAT
+511 HRIDPKDITLLCTT
-525 NKDALEIKNYLQEN
+525 NDDALEIKNYLQKN
-539 LSEIRPSTES
+539 LSAIRPSTES
-549 SAQLS
+549 SAKLS

-568 ALAEEEYKPFYK
+568 ALAEEPYKPFYK

-593 AIALFGFNPKKESVA
+593 AIVLAGFNPKKESMA

-629 ELALGCEDADEFLEK
+629 ELAVGCEDANEFLEK
-644 LEAKKIA
+644 LEAKEIA
-651 SFNSK
+651 SFK
-656 GAQIMTIHKSKGMQ
+656 AEGAQIMTIHKSKGMQ

-679 LGKPNNESDKFLEE
+679 LGKPKTNNSNQFLEE
-693 YNGTELVCLY
+693 YSSTELIRLY
-703 YRMKNREVVDKDYAR
+703 YRMKNREAVDKDYAR
-718 ALEKEKAAKDH
+718 ALDKEEAAKDH
-729 EEINAYY
+729 EETNVYY

-742 ELGLVVVAKDKDQKK
+742 ELGLIVVAKDKDQKK
-757 DKKKDKEE
+757 DKKE
-765 SKNKGMHEKLD
+765 SKNKGMREKLD
-776 LKPLE
+776 LVPLE
-781 EGEIAPVIA
+781 EGEIVPVI
-790 SKKEPSNASVL
+790 SPQKEPLIPSIV

-813 IEEEPDSDYEKN
+813 IEEEPSDYEKN

-845 AYRIPKK
+845 AYNIPKK
-852 SVLEYLNYHYGFYGL
+852 SVLEYLNYHHGFYGL
-867 DHQALEESLEL
+867 DYQALEESLEL
-878 FENDAEIQA
+878 FENDAKIQA
-887 LFKNLALKGEVA
+887 LFKNLALRGEVA
-899 FLSRGVVSRIDVL
+899 FLFEGVVSRIDVL

-941 YAEFLQTQAPHF
+941 YAAFLQTQAPHF

>member
-1 MDTNRQCMALKAS
+1 MDTKRQCMALKAS

-63 LQKENLESK
+63 LQKENLEDEKEK
-72 EKSHK
+72 EKSQ
-77 ENILKELEEKYH
+77 NILKELEEKYR

-136 FEVNEDTEAHQQQ
+136 FEVNEDTKAHQQQ
-149 LDERFLSALNSE
+149 LNEIFLNALNGE

-167 VFITQCLSHNS
+167 VFITQCLSHDS
-178 YTSNSILKLLRS
+178 YTSDSILERLRF
-190 LRNKLYL
+190 LKNKLYL
-197 FDPNKREPAFD
+197 FDPNKKEPAFD
-208 EEGFLEKPR
+208 EEGFLEKLR
-217 NLNKQIQSTEIASDS
+217 NLNRQIQSVETASDT

-243 GFLNSSLTWLKKKS
+243 GFLNSSLTWLKKKG
-257 EYNFFKKLK
+257 EYRNFKKIK
-266 NEIPT
+266 DEIPT
-271 LESECEAI
+271 LESECEEI
-279 ENDLKS
+279 ENDLKC
-285 YYEARETALFKKF
+285 YYEARESALFKKF
-298 PKFIQLYDKAISK
+298 PKFIQLYDKATSK

-327 LSGYEEVPA
+327 LNGYEEMPA

-389 GDVKQSIYAF
+389 GDVKQSIYGF
-399 RGGFSSLFESVSKDF
+399 RGSFSSLFESVAKDF

-424 SSPLIIHYVNT
+424 SSPLIINYVNT
-435 IFKKAYQNSSTTYL
+435 IFKKAYQNSPTAYL
-449 EQKYPETSRNKH
+449 EQKYPKASSNKH
-461 ATDGYVKV
+461 ARDGYVKV
-469 SLVANERELLLE
+469 SLVADER
-481 QISQEAKNLLEHGK
+481 

-511 HGIEPKDITILCAT
+511 HRIDPKDITLLCAT
-525 NKDALEIKNYLQEN
+525 NDDALEIKNYLQKN
-539 LSEIRPSTES
+539 LSTIRPSTES
-549 SAQLS
+549 SAKLS

-568 ALAEEEYKPFYK
+568 ALAEEPYKPFYK

-593 AIALFGFNPKKESVA
+593 VIALAGFNPKKESVA

-619 LYTECAQICL
+619 LYTECTQICL
-629 ELALGCEDADEFLEK
+629 ELAVGCEDANEFLEK
-644 LEAKKIA
+644 LETKAIA
-651 SFNSK
+651 SFKAK

-679 LGKPNNESDKFLEE
+679 LGKPKTNNSNQFLEE
-693 YNGTELVCLY
+693 YSGTELTRLY

-718 ALEKEKAAKDH
+718 ALDKEEAAKNH
-729 EEINAYY
+729 EETNVYY

-742 ELGLVVVAKDKDQKK
+742 ELGLIVVAKDKKESKK
-757 DKKKDKEE
+757 E
-765 SKNKGMHEKLD
+765 SKNKTMREQLD
-776 LKPLE
+776 LTPLE
-781 EGEIAPVIA
+781 EGEIAPVIF
-790 SKKEPSNASVL
+790 SQKEPSPESVL

-813 IEEEPDSDYEKN
+813 IEEEPSDYEKN

-831 NFGIALHKGLEYQY
+831 HFGIALHKGLEYQY
-845 AYRIPKK
+845 AYNIPKK
-852 SVLEYLNYHYGFYGL
+852 SVLEYLNYHHGFYGL
-867 DHQALEESLEL
+867 DYQALEESLEL

-887 LFKNLALKGEVA
+887 LFKNLALRGEVA
-899 FLSRGVVSRIDVL
+899 FLSQGVVSRIDIL

-941 YAEFLQTQAPHF
+941 YAAFLQTQAPHF

-967 EKLWV
+967 EKIWV

>member
-1 MDTNRQCMALKAS
+1 MALKAS

-63 LQKENLESK
+63 LQKENLESEK
-72 EKSHK
+72 EKSQ
-77 ENILKELEEKYH
+77 NILKELEEKYH
-89 LDPSLVQNSAQKIY
+89 LDPSLVRNSAQKIY

-136 FEVNEDTEAHQQQ
+136 FEVNEDTEAHQRQ
-149 LDERFLSALNSE
+149 LNEGFLSALNSE

-167 VFITQCLSHNS
+167 AFITQCLSYES
-178 YTSNSILKLLRS
+178 YTSDSILKRLRF
-190 LRNKLYL
+190 LKNKLYL
-197 FDPNKREPAFD
+197 FDPNKKEPAFD
-208 EEGFLEKPR
+208 EEGFLEKLR
-217 NLNKQIQSTEIASDS
+217 SLNNQIQSIETASNE
-232 AKKAIKCDDFR
+232 AKKAIKCDSFR

-257 EYNFFKKLK
+257 EYQSFKKLK
-266 NEIPT
+266 SEIPT
-271 LESECEAI
+271 LESECEEI
-279 ENDLKS
+279 ENDLKC
-285 YYEARETALFKKF
+285 YYEAKETAIFKKF
-298 PKFIQLYDKAISK
+298 PKFIQLYDNATSK

-316 FDAIKDKVHAL
+316 FDAIKDKVHVL
-327 LSGYEEVPA
+327 LNGYEEMPA

-399 RGGFSSLFESVSKDF
+399 RGSFSSLFESVSKDF

-424 SSPLIIHYVNT
+424 SAPLIINYVNT
-435 IFKKAYQNSSTTYL
+435 IFKKAYQNSPTAYL
-449 EQKYPETSRNKH
+449 EQKYPEASNNKH

-469 SLVANERELLLE
+469 SLVADDRELLLN
-481 QISQEAKNLLEHGK
+481 QV
-495 ELLLEQILQ
+495 LQ
-504 EAKNLLE
+504 EAKNLLD
-511 HGIEPKDITILCAT
+511 HRIDPKDITILCAT
-525 NKDALEIKNYLQEN
+525 NKDALEIKNYLQER
-539 LSEIRPSTES
+539 LSAIRPSTES
-549 SAQLS
+549 SARLS
-554 QFVESKIIKNALEY
+554 QLVESKIIKNALEY
-568 ALAEEEYKPFYK
+568 ALAEEPYEPFYK

-593 AIALFGFNPKKESVA
+593 VIALPGFNPKKESVA
-608 GFVWKVMELFE
+608 GFVWKIMEQFK
-619 LYTECAQICL
+619 LYGEPAQSCL
-629 ELALGCEDADEFLEK
+629 ELAIGCEDANEFLEK
-644 LEAKKIA
+644 LEAKEIA
-651 SFNSK
+651 SFNPK
-656 GAQIMTIHKSKGMQ
+656 GAQIMTIHGSKGMQ

-679 LGKPNNESDKFLEE
+679 LGKPNSSHANQLLEE
-693 YNGTELVCLY
+693 YNGAELARLY

-718 ALEKEKAAKDH
+718 ALDKEEAAKDH
-729 EEINAYY
+729 EEINVYY

-742 ELGLVVVAKDKDQKK
+742 ELGLIVVAKDKKESKK
-757 DKKKDKEE
+757 E
-765 SKNKGMHEKLD
+765 SKNKTMREQLD
-776 LKPLE
+776 LTPLE
-781 EGEIAPVIA
+781 EGEITPVV
-790 SKKEPSNASVL
+790 SPQKEPLITSVV

-845 AYRIPKK
+845 AYNIPKQ

-867 DHQALEESLEL
+867 DYQALEESLEL
-878 FENDAEIQA
+878 FENDTEIQA
-887 LFKNLALKGEVA
+887 LFKNHALRGEAA
-899 FLSRGVVSRIDVL
+899 FLFQGVVSRIDVL
-912 LWDKGQNLYVLDY
+912 LWDRGQNLYVLDY

-941 YAEFLQTQAPHF
+941 YAEFLRTQAPHF

>member
-1 MDTNRQCMALKAS
+1 MDTKRQCMALKAS

-49 TAEMKERILDYLKI
+49 TTEMKERILDYLKI
-63 LQKENLESK
+63 LQKENLEKNEK
-72 EKSHK
+72 EKSQ
-77 ENILKELEEKYH
+77 NILKELEEKYH
-89 LDPSLVQNSAQKIY
+89 LNPDLVQNSAPKIY

-136 FEVNEDTEAHQQQ
+136 FEVNEDTKSHQQQ
-149 LDERFLSALNSE
+149 LNEGFLSALNGE

-167 VFITQCLSHNS
+167 VFIAQCLSYDN
-178 YTSNSILKLLRS
+178 YTSDSILERLRF
-190 LRNKLYL
+190 LKNKLYL

-208 EEGFLEKPR
+208 EEGFLEKLR
-217 NLNKQIQSTEIASDS
+217 SLNQQIQSIETASNE
-232 AKKAIKCDDFR
+232 AKKAIKCDSFR
-243 GFLNSSLTWLKKKS
+243 GFLNSSLTWLEKKS
-257 EYNFFKKLK
+257 EYRYFKKLK

-271 LESECEAI
+271 LESECEEI
-279 ENDLKS
+279 ENDLKR
-285 YYEARETALFKKF
+285 YYEAKETAIFKKF
-298 PKFIQLYDKAISK
+298 PKFIQLYDNATSK

-316 FDAIKDKVHAL
+316 FDAIKDKVHVL
-327 LSGYEEVPA
+327 LNGYEEMPA

-399 RGGFSSLFESVSKDF
+399 RGSFSSLFESVSKDF

-424 SSPLIIHYVNT
+424 SAPLIINYVNT
-435 IFKKAYQNSSTTYL
+435 IFKKAYQNSPTAYL
-449 EQKYPETSRNKH
+449 EQKYPKTSQNKH

-469 SLVANERELLLE
+469 SLVADERELLLN
-481 QISQEAKNLLEHGK
+481 QV
-495 ELLLEQILQ
+495 LQ
-504 EAKNLLE
+504 EAQNLLD
-511 HGIEPKDITILCAT
+511 HRIDPKDITILCAT
-525 NKDALEIKNYLQEN
+525 NDDALEVKNYLQEY
-539 LSEIRPSTES
+539 LSAIRPSTES
-549 SAQLS
+549 SARLS

-568 ALAEEEYKPFYK
+568 ALAEEPYKPFYK

-593 AIALFGFNPKKESVA
+593 VIALPGFNPKKESVA

-619 LYTECAQICL
+619 LYGECAQICL
-629 ELALGCEDADEFLEK
+629 ELAVGCEDANDFLEK
-644 LEAKKIA
+644 LEAKAIA
-651 SFNSK
+651 SFNAK

-679 LGKPNNESDKFLEE
+679 LGKPNSSHADQLLEE
-693 YNGTELVCLY
+693 YDGTELLRLY

-718 ALEKEKAAKDH
+718 ALNKEEAAKDH
-729 EEINAYY
+729 EEINVYY

-742 ELGLVVVAKDKDQKK
+742 ELGLIVVAKDKK
-757 DKKKDKEE
+757 E
-765 SKNKGMHEKLD
+765 SKNKKMREQLD
-776 LKPLE
+776 LTPLE
-781 EGEIAPVIA
+781 EGEIMPVI
-790 SKKEPSNASVL
+790 SPQKEPLITSTL

-813 IEEEPDSDYEKN
+813 IEEEPSDYEKN

-845 AYRIPKK
+845 AYNIPKE
-852 SVLEYLNYHYGFYGL
+852 SVLEYLNYHHGFYGL
-867 DHQALEESLEL
+867 DYQALEESLEL

-887 LFKNLALKGEVA
+887 LFKNYFLRGEAA
-899 FLSRGVVSRIDVL
+899 FLFEGVVSRIDVL

-941 YAEFLQTQAPHF
+941 YAEFLKTQAPHF

>member
-1 MDTNRQCMALKAS
+1 MDTKRQCMALKAS

-63 LQKENLESK
+63 LQKENLEDEKEK
-72 EKSHK
+72 EKSQ
-77 ENILKELEEKYH
+77 NILKELEEKYR
-89 LDPSLVQNSAQKIY
+89 LDPSFVQNSAQKIY
-103 QRFLN
+103 QHFLN

-136 FEVNEDTEAHQQQ
+136 FEVNEDTKAHQQQ
-149 LDERFLSALNSE
+149 LNASFLSALNNK

-167 VFITQCLSHNS
+167 VFITQCLSYDS
-178 YTSNSILKLLRS
+178 YTSDSVLERLRFLK
-190 LRNKLYL
+190 NKLYL
-197 FDPNKREPAFD
+197 FDPNKKEPAFD
-208 EEGFLEKPR
+208 EEGFLEKLR
-217 NLNKQIQSTEIASDS
+217 SLNKQIQSVETASNE

-243 GFLNSSLTWLKKKS
+243 GFLNSSLTWLEKKS
-257 EYNFFKKLK
+257 EYRYFKKFK
-266 NEIPT
+266 DEIPT
-271 LESECEAI
+271 LESECEEI
-279 ENDLKS
+279 ENDLKR
-285 YYEARETALFKKF
+285 YYEARESALFKKF
-298 PKFIQLYDKAISK
+298 PKFIQLYDKATSK
-311 IQALD
+311 IQTLD

-327 LSGYEEVPA
+327 LNGYEEMPA

-389 GDVKQSIYAF
+389 GDVKQSIYGF
-399 RGGFSSLFESVSKDF
+399 RGSFSSLFESVSKDF
-414 YHDNLEFNHR
+414 YHDHLQFNHR
-424 SSPLIIHYVNT
+424 SSPLIINYVNT
-435 IFKKAYQNSSTTYL
+435 IFKKAYQNSPTAYW
-449 EQKYPETSRNKH
+449 EQKYPKASSNKH
-461 ATDGYVKV
+461 AKDGYVKV
-469 SLVANERELLLE
+469 SLVADGR
-481 QISQEAKNLLEHGK
+481 

-511 HGIEPKDITILCAT
+511 HRIDPKDITLLCAT
-525 NKDALEIKNYLQEN
+525 NDDALEIKNYLQEN
-539 LSEIRPSTES
+539 LSAIRPSTES
-549 SAQLS
+549 SAKLS

-568 ALAEEEYKPFYK
+568 ALAEEPYKPFYK

-593 AIALFGFNPKKESVA
+593 AIALAGFNPKKESVA

-629 ELALGCEDADEFLEK
+629 ELAVGCEDANEFLEK
-644 LEAKKIA
+644 LEAKEIA
-651 SFNSK
+651 SFK
-656 GAQIMTIHKSKGMQ
+656 AEGAQIMTIHKSKGMQ

-679 LGKPNNESDKFLEE
+679 LGKPKTNNSNQFLEE
-693 YNGTELVCLY
+693 YSGTELTRLY

-718 ALEKEKAAKDH
+718 ALDKEEVAKDH
-729 EEINAYY
+729 EETNVYY

-742 ELGLVVVAKDKDQKK
+742 ELGLIVVAKDKDQKK
-757 DKKKDKEE
+757 DKKE
-765 SKNKGMHEKLD
+765 SKNKGMREKLD
-776 LKPLE
+776 LAPLE
-781 EGEIAPVIA
+781 EGEIAPVI
-790 SKKEPSNASVL
+790 SSQKEPSSASVV
-801 IKPHAYGEQVQE
+801 IKPHVYGEQVQE
-813 IEEEPDSDYEKN
+813 IEEEPSDYEKN

-852 SVLEYLNYHYGFYGL
+852 SVLEYLNYHHGFYGL
-867 DHQALEESLEL
+867 DYQALEESLEL
-878 FENDAEIQA
+878 FENDAKIQA
-887 LFKNLALKGEVA
+887 LFKNLALRGEVA
-899 FLSRGVVSRIDVL
+899 FLFEGAVSRIDVL

-941 YAEFLQTQAPHF
+941 YAAFLQTQAPHF

>member
-1 MDTNRQCMALKAS
+1 MDTKRQCMALKAS

-63 LQKENLESK
+63 LQKENLESEK
-72 EKSHK
+72 EKSQ
-77 ENILKELEEKYH
+77 NILKELEEKYH
-89 LDPSLVQNSAQKIY
+89 LDPDLVRNSAQKIY

-149 LDERFLSALNSE
+149 LNESFLGALNNE

-167 VFITQCLSHNS
+167 VFITQCLSYES
-178 YTSNSILKLLRS
+178 YTSDSILERLRF
-190 LRNKLYL
+190 LKNKLYL
-197 FDPNKREPAFD
+197 FDPNKKEPVFD
-208 EEGFLEKPR
+208 EKGFLEKLR
-217 NLNKQIQSTEIASDS
+217 SLNNQIQSIETASDR
-232 AKKAIKCDDFR
+232 AKEAIKCDSFR
-243 GFLNSSLTWLKKKS
+243 GFLNSSLTWLEKKS
-257 EYNFFKKLK
+257 EYLYFKKLK
-266 NEIPT
+266 SEIPT
-271 LESECEAI
+271 LESECEEI
-279 ENDLKS
+279 ENDLKR
-285 YYEARETALFKKF
+285 YYEAKETAIFKKF
-298 PKFIQLYDKAISK
+298 PKFIQLYDNATSK

-316 FDAIKDKVHAL
+316 FDAIKDKVHVL
-327 LSGYEEVPA
+327 LNGYEEMPA

-399 RGGFSSLFESVSKDF
+399 RGSFSSLFESVSKDF

-424 SSPLIIHYVNT
+424 SAPLIINYVNT
-435 IFKKAYQNSSTTYL
+435 IFKKAYQNSPTAYL
-449 EQKYPETSRNKH
+449 EQKYPKTSQNKH

-469 SLVANERELLLE
+469 SLVADER
-481 QISQEAKNLLEHGK
+481 

-504 EAKNLLE
+504 EAQNLLE
-511 HGIEPKDITILCAT
+511 HRIDPKDITILCAT
-525 NKDALEIKNYLQEN
+525 NKDALEIKNYLQER
-539 LSEIRPSTES
+539 LSAICPSTES
-549 SAQLS
+549 SARLS

-568 ALAEEEYKPFYK
+568 ALAEEPYKPFYK
-580 HSVLKLAGYLHDD
+580 HSILKLAGYLHDD
-593 AIALFGFNPKKESVA
+593 AIALPGFNPKKESVA
-608 GFVWKVMELFE
+608 SFVWKIMEQFK
-619 LYTECAQICL
+619 LYGEPAQSCL
-629 ELALGCEDADEFLEK
+629 ELAIGCEDANDFLEK
-644 LEAKKIA
+644 LEAKEIA
-651 SFNSK
+651 SFNPK
-656 GAQIMTIHKSKGMQ
+656 GAQIMTIHGSKGMQ

-679 LGKPNNESDKFLEE
+679 LGNPKSNHSNQLLEE
-693 YNGTELVCLY
+693 YNGAELARLY

-718 ALEKEKAAKDH
+718 ALDKEEAAKDH
-729 EEINAYY
+729 EEINVYY

-742 ELGLVVVAKDKDQKK
+742 ELGLIVVAKDKKESKK
-757 DKKKDKEE
+757 E
-765 SKNKGMHEKLD
+765 SKNKTMHEQLD
-776 LKPLE
+776 LVPLE
-781 EGEIAPVIA
+781 EGEITPVI
-790 SKKEPSNASVL
+790 SPQKEPLIASTL

-831 NFGIALHKGLEYQY
+831 NFGIALHKGLECQY
-845 AYRIPKK
+845 AYNIPKQ
-852 SVLEYLNYHYGFYGL
+852 SVLEYLNYHHGFYGL
-867 DHQALEESLEL
+867 DYQALEESLEL
-878 FENDAEIQA
+878 FENDAEIQT
-887 LFKNLALKGEVA
+887 LFKNYTLRGEAA
-899 FLSRGVVSRIDVL
+899 FLFQGVVSRIDVL

-941 YAEFLQTQAPHF
+941 YAEFLKTQAPHF

>member
-1 MDTNRQCMALKAS
+1 MDTKRQCMALKAS

-63 LQKENLESK
+63 LQKENLENEKEK
-72 EKSHK
+72 EKSQ
-77 ENILKELEEKYH
+77 NILKELEEKYR
-89 LDPSLVQNSAQKIY
+89 LTPSLVQNRAQEIY

-136 FEVNEDTEAHQQQ
+136 FEVNEDTKAHQQQ
-149 LDERFLSALNSE
+149 LNASFLSALNNK
-161 QLEELS
+161 QLNELS
-167 VFITQCLSHNS
+167 VFIAQCLSYDN
-178 YTSNSILKLLRS
+178 YTSDSILERLRF
-190 LRNKLYL
+190 LKNKLYL
-197 FDPNKREPAFD
+197 FDPNKKEPAFD
-208 EEGFLEKPR
+208 EEGFLEKLR
-217 NLNKQIQSTEIASDS
+217 SLNQQIQSVETASDT
-232 AKKAIKCDDFR
+232 AKTAIKCDDFR
-243 GFLNSSLTWLKKKS
+243 GFLNSSLTWLEKKS
-257 EYNFFKKLK
+257 EYRYFKKFK
-266 NEIPT
+266 DEIPT
-271 LESECEAI
+271 LESECEEI
-279 ENDLKS
+279 ENDLKR
-285 YYEARETALFKKF
+285 YYEARESALFKKF
-298 PKFIQLYDKAISK
+298 PKFIQLYNKATSK

-327 LSGYEEVPA
+327 LNGYEEMPA

-389 GDVKQSIYAF
+389 GDVKQSIYGF
-399 RGGFSSLFESVSKDF
+399 RGSFSSLFESVSKDF

-424 SSPLIIHYVNT
+424 SSPLIINYVNA
-435 IFKKAYQNSSTTYL
+435 IFKKAYQNSPTAYL
-449 EQKYPETSRNKH
+449 EQKYPKASSNNH
-461 ATDGYVKV
+461 ARDGYIKV
-469 SLVANERELLLE
+469 SLVADER
-481 QISQEAKNLLEHGK
+481 

-511 HGIEPKDITILCAT
+511 HRIDPKDITLLCAT
-525 NKDALEIKNYLQEN
+525 NDDALEIKNYLQKN
-539 LSEIRPSTES
+539 LSAIRPSTES
-549 SAQLS
+549 SAKLS

-568 ALAEEEYKPFYK
+568 ALAEEPYKPFYK

-593 AIALFGFNPKKESVA
+593 AIALAGFNPKKESVA
-608 GFVWKVMELFE
+608 GFVWKVKELFE

-629 ELALGCEDADEFLEK
+629 ELAVGCEDANEFLEK
-644 LEAKKIA
+644 LEAKEIA
-651 SFNSK
+651 SFK
-656 GAQIMTIHKSKGMQ
+656 AEGAQIMTIHKSKGMQ

-679 LGKPNNESDKFLEE
+679 LGKPKTNNPNQFLEE
-693 YNGTELVCLY
+693 YNGTELMHLY

-718 ALEKEKAAKDH
+718 ALDKEEAAKDH
-729 EEINAYY
+729 EETNVYY

-757 DKKKDKEE
+757 DKKE
-765 SKNKGMHEKLD
+765 SKNKGMREKLD
-776 LKPLE
+776 LFPLE
-781 EGEIAPVIA
+781 EGTIAPVI
-790 SKKEPSNASVL
+790 SSQKEPLIKSVV

-813 IEEEPDSDYEKN
+813 IEEEPSDYEKN

-852 SVLEYLNYHYGFYGL
+852 SVLEYLNYHHGFYGL
-867 DHQALEESLEL
+867 DYQALEESLEL

-887 LFKNLALKGEVA
+887 LFKNLALRGEVA
-899 FLSRGVVSRIDVL
+899 FLFEGVVSRIDVL

-941 YAEFLQTQAPHF
+941 YAAFLQTQAPHF

>member
-1 MDTNRQCMALKAS
+1 MDTKRQCMALKAS

-63 LQKENLESK
+63 LQKENLEDEKEK
-72 EKSHK
+72 EKSQ
-77 ENILKELEEKYH
+77 NILKELEEKYR
-89 LDPSLVQNSAQKIY
+89 LDPSFVQNSAQKIY

-121 SILRKFCWFVGLSAN
+121 STLRKFCWFVGLSAN
-136 FEVNEDTEAHQQQ
+136 FEVNEDTKVHQQQ
-149 LDERFLSALNSE
+149 LNASFLSALNNK
-161 QLEELS
+161 QLNELS
-167 VFITQCLSHNS
+167 VFITQCLSYDS
-178 YTSNSILKLLRS
+178 YTSDSILERLRF
-190 LRNKLYL
+190 LKNKLYL
-197 FDPNKREPAFD
+197 FDPNKKEPAFD
-208 EEGFLEKPR
+208 EEGFLEKLR
-217 NLNKQIQSTEIASDS
+217 SLNQQIQSVETASNE

-243 GFLNSSLTWLKKKS
+243 GFLNSSLTWLEKKS
-257 EYNFFKKLK
+257 EYRYFKKIK
-266 NEIPT
+266 DEIPT
-271 LESECEAI
+271 LESECEEI
-279 ENDLKS
+279 ENDLKR
-285 YYEARETALFKKF
+285 YYEARESALFKKF
-298 PKFIQLYDKAISK
+298 PKFIQLYDKATSK

-327 LSGYEEVPA
+327 LNGYEEMPA

-389 GDVKQSIYAF
+389 GDVKQSIYGF
-399 RGGFSSLFESVSKDF
+399 RGSFSSLFESVSKDF
-414 YHDNLEFNHR
+414 YHDNLPFNHR
-424 SSPLIIHYVNT
+424 SSPLIINYVNT
-435 IFKKAYQNSSTTYL
+435 IFKKAYQNFPTAYL
-449 EQKYPETSRNKH
+449 EQKYPKASSNKH
-461 ATDGYVKV
+461 ARDGYVKV
-469 SLVANERELLLE
+469 SLVADERELLL
-481 QISQEAKNLLEHGK
+481 K
-495 ELLLEQILQ
+495 QILQ

-511 HGIEPKDITILCAT
+511 HRIDPKDITVLCAR
-525 NKDALEIKNYLQEN
+525 NKDALEIKNYLQKN
-539 LSEIRPSTES
+539 LSAIRPSTES
-549 SAQLS
+549 STKLS

-568 ALAEEEYKPFYK
+568 ALAEEPYKPFYK

-593 AIALFGFNPKKESVA
+593 VITLAGFNPKKESVA

-629 ELALGCEDADEFLEK
+629 ELAVGCEDADEFLEK
-644 LEAKKIA
+644 LEAKEIA
-651 SFNSK
+651 SFK
-656 GAQIMTIHKSKGMQ
+656 AEGAQIMTIHKSKGMQ

-679 LGKPNNESDKFLEE
+679 LGKPKSNNSNQFLEE
-693 YNGTELVCLY
+693 YSGTELIRLY
-703 YRMKNREVVDKDYAR
+703 YRMKNREMVDKDYAR
-718 ALEKEKAAKDH
+718 ALDKEEAAKDH
-729 EEINAYY
+729 EETNVYY

-742 ELGLVVVAKDKDQKK
+742 ELGLVVVAKDK
-757 DKKKDKEE
+757 
-765 SKNKGMHEKLD
+765 KGMHEKLD
-776 LKPLE
+776 LAPLE
-781 EGEIAPVIA
+781 EGEIVPVI
-790 SKKEPSNASVL
+790 SSQKEPSSASVV

-813 IEEEPDSDYEKN
+813 IEEEPSDYEKN

-845 AYRIPKK
+845 AYNIPKK
-852 SVLEYLNYHYGFYGL
+852 SVLEYLNYHHGFYGL
-867 DHQALEESLEL
+867 DYQALEESLEL
-878 FENDAEIQA
+878 FENDAKIQA
-887 LFKNLALKGEVA
+887 LFKNLALKGEAA
-899 FLSRGVVSRIDVL
+899 FLFEGVVSRIDVL

-941 YAEFLQTQAPHF
+941 YAAFLQTQAPHF

>member
-1 MDTNRQCMALKAS
+1 MDTKRQCMALKAS

-63 LQKENLESK
+63 LQKENLEDEKEK
-72 EKSHK
+72 EKSQ
-77 ENILKELEEKYH
+77 NILKELEEKYR
-89 LDPSLVQNSAQKIY
+89 LNPSFVQNRAQEIY

-136 FEVNEDTEAHQQQ
+136 FEVNEDTKAHQQQ
-149 LDERFLSALNSE
+149 LNESFLSALNNE

-167 VFITQCLSHNS
+167 VFIAQCLSYDS
-178 YTSNSILKLLRS
+178 YTSDSILERLRF
-190 LRNKLYL
+190 LKNKLYL
-197 FDPNKREPAFD
+197 FDPNKKEPAFD
-208 EEGFLEKPR
+208 EEGFLEKLR
-217 NLNKQIQSTEIASDS
+217 SLNQQIQNIETASNE

-243 GFLNSSLTWLKKKS
+243 GFLNSSLTWLKKKG
-257 EYNFFKKLK
+257 EYRYFKKFK
-266 NEIPT
+266 DEIPT
-271 LESECEAI
+271 LESECEEI
-279 ENDLKS
+279 ENDLKR
-285 YYEARETALFKKF
+285 YYEARESALFKKF
-298 PKFIQLYDKAISK
+298 PKFIQLYDKATSK

-327 LSGYEEVPA
+327 LNGYEEMPA

-389 GDVKQSIYAF
+389 GDVKQSIYGF
-399 RGGFSSLFESVSKDF
+399 RGSFSSLFESVSKDF
-414 YHDNLEFNHR
+414 YHDNLQFNHR
-424 SSPLIIHYVNT
+424 SSPLIINYVNT
-435 IFKKAYQNSSTTYL
+435 IFKKAYQNSPTAYL
-449 EQKYPETSRNKH
+449 EQKYPKASSNNH
-461 ATDGYVKV
+461 ARDGYVKV
-469 SLVANERELLLE
+469 SLVADER
-481 QISQEAKNLLEHGK
+481 

-511 HGIEPKDITILCAT
+511 HRIDPKDITVLCAR
-525 NKDALEIKNYLQEN
+525 NEDALEITNYLQKN
-539 LSEIRPSTES
+539 LSAIRPSTES
-549 SAQLS
+549 SAKLS

-568 ALAEEEYKPFYK
+568 ALAEEPYKPFYK
-580 HSVLKLAGYLHDD
+580 HGVLKLAGYLHDD
-593 AIALFGFNPKKESVA
+593 AIALAGFNPKKESVA
-608 GFVWKVMELFE
+608 GFVWKVMEWFE

-629 ELALGCEDADEFLEK
+629 ELAVGCEDANEFLEK
-644 LEAKKIA
+644 LEAKEIA
-651 SFNSK
+651 SFK
-656 GAQIMTIHKSKGMQ
+656 AEGAQIMTIHKSKGMQ

-679 LGKPNNESDKFLEE
+679 LGKPKTNNSNQFLEE
-693 YNGTELVCLY
+693 YSGTELTRLY

-718 ALEKEKAAKDH
+718 ALDKEEAAKDH
-729 EEINAYY
+729 EETNVYY

-742 ELGLVVVAKDKDQKK
+742 ELGLIVVAKDKDQKK
-757 DKKKDKEE
+757 DKKE
-765 SKNKGMHEKLD
+765 SKNKGMREKLD
-776 LKPLE
+776 LAPLE
-781 EGEIAPVIA
+781 EGEIAPVI
-790 SKKEPSNASVL
+790 SPQKEPLIKSVV

-813 IEEEPDSDYEKN
+813 IEEEPSDYEKN

-845 AYRIPKK
+845 AYNIPKK
-852 SVLEYLNYHYGFYGL
+852 SVLEYLNYHHGFYGL
-867 DHQALEESLEL
+867 DYQALEESLEL
-878 FENDAEIQA
+878 FENDAKIQA

-899 FLSRGVVSRIDVL
+899 FLFEGVVSRMDVL

-941 YAEFLQTQAPHF
+941 YAAFLQTQAPHF

>member
-1 MDTNRQCMALKAS
+1 MDTKRQCMALKAS

-63 LQKENLESK
+63 LQKENLESEK
-72 EKSHK
+72 EKSQ
-77 ENILKELEEKYH
+77 NILKELEEKYH
-89 LDPSLVQNSAQKIY
+89 LDPDLVRNSAQKIY

-136 FEVNEDTEAHQQQ
+136 FEVNEDTKAHQQQ
-149 LDERFLSALNSE
+149 LNASFLSALDNK

-167 VFITQCLSHNS
+167 VFIAQCLSYDS
-178 YTSNSILKLLRS
+178 YTSDSVLERLRFLK
-190 LRNKLYL
+190 NKLYL
-197 FDPNKREPAFD
+197 FDPNKKDPVFN
-208 EEGFLEKPR
+208 EEGFLEKLR
-217 NLNKQIQSTEIASDS
+217 ILNQQIQNIETASNE

-243 GFLNSSLTWLKKKS
+243 GFLNSSLTWLEKKS
-257 EYNFFKKLK
+257 EYRYFKKFK
-266 NEIPT
+266 DEIPT
-271 LESECEAI
+271 LESECEEI
-279 ENDLKS
+279 ENDLKR
-285 YYEARETALFKKF
+285 YYEARESALFKKF
-298 PKFIQLYDKAISK
+298 PKFIQLYDKAASK
-311 IQALD
+311 IQSID

-327 LSGYEEVPA
+327 LNGYEEMPA
-336 EFFYFRLDSKIAHI
+336 EFFYFRLDSRIAHI

-389 GDVKQSIYAF
+389 GDVKQSIYGF
-399 RGGFSSLFESVSKDF
+399 RGSFSSLFESVSKDF

-424 SSPLIIHYVNT
+424 SSPLIINYVNT
-435 IFKKAYQNSSTTYL
+435 IFKKAYQNSPTAYL
-449 EQKYPETSRNKH
+449 EQKYPKASSNKH
-461 ATDGYVKV
+461 ARDGYVKV
-469 SLVANERELLLE
+469 SLVADER
-481 QISQEAKNLLEHGK
+481 

-511 HGIEPKDITILCAT
+511 HCIEPKDITLLCAT
-525 NKDALEIKNYLQEN
+525 NDDALEIKNYLQKN
-539 LSEIRPSTES
+539 LSAIRPSTES
-549 SAQLS
+549 SAKLS

-568 ALAEEEYKPFYK
+568 ALAEEPYKPFYK

-593 AIALFGFNPKKESVA
+593 VIALPSFNPKKESVA

-619 LYTECAQICL
+619 LYGEPAQSCL
-629 ELALGCEDADEFLEK
+629 ELAVGCEDADGFLEK
-644 LEAKKIA
+644 LEAKAIA
-651 SFNSK
+651 SSHSK

-679 LGKPNNESDKFLEE
+679 LGKPKSSHSNQLLEE
-693 YNGTELVCLY
+693 YDGTELTRLY

-718 ALEKEKAAKDH
+718 ALDEEEAAKDH
-729 EEINAYY
+729 EETNVYY

-742 ELGLVVVAKDKDQKK
+742 ELGLIVVAKDKDQKK
-757 DKKKDKEE
+757 DKKE
-765 SKNKGMHEKLD
+765 SKNKGMREKLD
-776 LKPLE
+776 LVPLE
-781 EGEIAPVIA
+781 EGTIAPVI
-790 SKKEPSNASVL
+790 SSQKEPSSASVL

-813 IEEEPDSDYEKN
+813 IEEEPSDYEKN

-852 SVLEYLNYHYGFYGL
+852 SVLEYLNYHHGFYGL
-867 DHQALEESLEL
+867 DYQALEESLEL
-878 FENDAEIQA
+878 FENDAKIQA
-887 LFKNLALKGEVA
+887 LFKNLALRGEVA
-899 FLSRGVVSRIDVL
+899 FLFQGVVSRIDVL

-941 YAEFLQTQAPHF
+941 YAAFLQTQAPHF

>member
-1 MDTNRQCMALKAS
+1 MDTKRQCMALKAS

-63 LQKENLESK
+63 LQKENLEDEKEK
-72 EKSHK
+72 EKSQ
-77 ENILKELEEKYH
+77 NILKELEEKYR
-89 LDPSLVQNSAQKIY
+89 LTPSFVQNSAQKIY

-136 FEVNEDTEAHQQQ
+136 FEVNEDTKAHQQR
-149 LDERFLSALNSE
+149 LNVSFLSALNNK

-167 VFITQCLSHNS
+167 VFITQCLSYDS
-178 YTSNSILKLLRS
+178 YTSDSILERLRF
-190 LRNKLYL
+190 LKNKLYL
-197 FDPNKREPAFD
+197 FDPNKKDPIFD
-208 EEGFLEKPR
+208 EERFLEKLR
-217 NLNKQIQSTEIASDS
+217 SLNQQIQSVETASNE

-257 EYNFFKKLK
+257 EYRYFKKIK
-266 NEIPT
+266 DEIPT
-271 LESECEAI
+271 LESECEEI
-279 ENDLKS
+279 ENDLKR
-285 YYEARETALFKKF
+285 YYEARESTLFKKF
-298 PKFIQLYDKAISK
+298 PKFIQLYDKATSK

-327 LSGYEEVPA
+327 LNGYEEMPA

-389 GDVKQSIYAF
+389 GDVKQSIYGF
-399 RGGFSSLFESVSKDF
+399 RGSFSSLFESVSKDF
-414 YHDNLEFNHR
+414 YHDNLPFNHR
-424 SSPLIIHYVNT
+424 SSPLIINYVNT
-435 IFKKAYQNSSTTYL
+435 IFKKAYQNSPTAYL
-449 EQKYPETSRNKH
+449 EQKYPKASSNKH
-461 ATDGYVKV
+461 ARDGYVKV
-469 SLVANERELLLE
+469 SLVADER
-481 QISQEAKNLLEHGK
+481 

-511 HGIEPKDITILCAT
+511 HCIEPKDIAILCT
-525 NKDALEIKNYLQEN
+525 RNEDALEIKNYLQKN
-539 LSEIRPSTES
+539 LSAIRPSTES
-549 SAQLS
+549 SAKLS

-568 ALAEEEYKPFYK
+568 ALAEEPYKPFYK

-593 AIALFGFNPKKESVA
+593 AIALAGFNPKKESVA

-629 ELALGCEDADEFLEK
+629 ELAVGCEDANEFLKK
-644 LEAKKIA
+644 LEAKEIA
-651 SFNSK
+651 SFNAK
-656 GAQIMTIHKSKGMQ
+656 GTQIMTIHASKGMQ

-679 LGKPNNESDKFLEE
+679 LGKPKTNNSNQFLEE
-693 YNGTELVCLY
+693 YSGTGLLRLY
-703 YRMKNREVVDKDYAR
+703 YRMKNREMVDKDYAR
-718 ALEKEKAAKDH
+718 ALDKEEAAKDH
-729 EEINAYY
+729 EETNVYY

-742 ELGLVVVAKDKDQKK
+742 ELGLIVVAKDKDQKK
-757 DKKKDKEE
+757 DKKE
-765 SKNKGMHEKLD
+765 SKNKGMREKLD
-776 LKPLE
+776 LVPLE
-781 EGEIAPVIA
+781 EGEIVPVI
-790 SKKEPSNASVL
+790 SSQKELSIPSVV

-813 IEEEPDSDYEKN
+813 IEEEPSDYEKN

-831 NFGIALHKGLEYQY
+831 HFGIALHKGLEYQY

-852 SVLEYLNYHYGFYGL
+852 SVLEYLNYHHGFYGL
-867 DHQALEESLEL
+867 DYQALEESLEL
-878 FENDAEIQA
+878 FENDAKIQA
-887 LFKNLALKGEVA
+887 LFKNLALRGEVA
-899 FLSRGVVSRIDVL
+899 FLFEGVVSRIDVL

-941 YAEFLQTQAPHF
+941 YAEFLKTQAPHF

>member
-1 MDTNRQCMALKAS
+1 MALKAS

-63 LQKENLESK
+63 LQKENLESGK
-72 EKSHK
+72 EKSQ
-77 ENILKELEEKYH
+77 NILKELEEKYH
-89 LDPSLVQNSAQKIY
+89 LDPSLVRNSAQKIY

-136 FEVNEDTEAHQQQ
+136 FEVNEDTEAHQRQ
-149 LDERFLSALNSE
+149 LNEGFLSALNSE

-167 VFITQCLSHNS
+167 AFIVQCLSYDN
-178 YTSNSILKLLRS
+178 YTSDSILKQLRF
-190 LRNKLYL
+190 LKNKLYL
-197 FDPNKREPAFD
+197 FDPNKKDPVFD
-208 EEGFLEKPR
+208 EEGFLEKLR
-217 NLNKQIQSTEIASDS
+217 SLNNQIQSIETASNE
-232 AKKAIKCDDFR
+232 AKKAIKCDSFR
-243 GFLNSSLTWLKKKS
+243 GFLNSSLTWLEKKS
-257 EYNFFKKLK
+257 EYQSFKKLK
-266 NEIPT
+266 SEIPT
-271 LESECEAI
+271 LESECEEI
-279 ENDLKS
+279 ENDLKR
-285 YYEARETALFKKF
+285 YYEAKETAIFKKF
-298 PKFIQLYDKAISK
+298 PKFIQLYDNATSK

-316 FDAIKDKVHAL
+316 FDAIKDKVHVL
-327 LSGYEEVPA
+327 LNGYEEMPA

-399 RGGFSSLFESVSKDF
+399 RGSFSSLFESVSKDF

-424 SSPLIIHYVNT
+424 SAPLIINYVNT
-435 IFKKAYQNSSTTYL
+435 IFKKAYQNSPTAYL
-449 EQKYPETSRNKH
+449 EQKYPKTSQNKH
-461 ATDGYVKV
+461 VTEGYVKV
-469 SLVANERELLLE
+469 SLVADE
-481 QISQEAKNLLEHGK
+481 K

-504 EAKNLLE
+504 EAKNLLD
-511 HGIEPKDITILCAT
+511 HRIDPKDITILCAT
-525 NKDALEIKNYLQEN
+525 NKDALEIKNYLQER
-539 LSEIRPSTES
+539 LSAIRPSTES
-549 SAQLS
+549 SARLS
-554 QFVESKIIKNALEY
+554 QFLESKIIKNALEY
-568 ALAEEEYKPFYK
+568 ALAEEPYKPFYK

-593 AIALFGFNPKKESVA
+593 VIALPGFNPKKESVA
-608 GFVWKVMELFE
+608 GFVWKIMEQFK
-619 LYTECAQICL
+619 LYGEPAQNCL
-629 ELALGCEDADEFLEK
+629 ELAIGCEDANEFLEK
-644 LEAKKIA
+644 LEAKEIA
-651 SFNSK
+651 SFNPK
-656 GAQIMTIHKSKGMQ
+656 GAQIMTIHGSKGMQ

-679 LGKPNNESDKFLEE
+679 LGKPNSSHANQLLEE
-693 YNGTELVCLY
+693 YNGAELVRLY

-718 ALEKEKAAKDH
+718 ALDKEEAAKDH
-729 EEINAYY
+729 EEINVYY

-742 ELGLVVVAKDKDQKK
+742 ELGLIVVAKDKKESKK
-757 DKKKDKEE
+757 E
-765 SKNKGMHEKLD
+765 SKNKTMREQLD
-776 LKPLE
+776 LLPLE
-781 EGEIAPVIA
+781 EGEIAPVI
-790 SKKEPSNASVL
+790 SPQKEPLITSTL

-813 IEEEPDSDYEKN
+813 IEEESDSDYEKN

-845 AYRIPKK
+845 AYNIPKQ
-852 SVLEYLNYHYGFYGL
+852 SVLEYLNYHHGFYGL

-887 LFKNLALKGEVA
+887 LFKNHALKGEAA
-899 FLSRGVVSRIDVL
+899 FLFQGVVSRIDVL
-912 LWDKGQNLYVLDY
+912 LWDRGQNLYVLDY

-941 YAEFLQTQAPHF
+941 YAEFLKTQAPHF

>member
-1 MDTNRQCMALKAS
+1 MDTKRQCMALKAS

-63 LQKENLESK
+63 LQKENLEDEKEK
-72 EKSHK
+72 EKSQ
-77 ENILKELEEKYH
+77 NILKELEEKYR
-89 LDPSLVQNSAQKIY
+89 LDPSFVQNSAQKIY

-136 FEVNEDTEAHQQQ
+136 FEVNEDTKAHQQR
-149 LDERFLSALNSE
+149 LNASFLSALDNK

-167 VFITQCLSHNS
+167 VFIAQCLSYDS
-178 YTSNSILKLLRS
+178 YTSDSVLERLRFLK
-190 LRNKLYL
+190 NKLYL
-197 FDPNKREPAFD
+197 FDPNKKESAFD
-208 EEGFLEKPR
+208 EKGFLEKLR
-217 NLNKQIQSTEIASDS
+217 NLNKQIQSVETASNE

-243 GFLNSSLTWLKKKS
+243 GFLNSSLTWLEKKS
-257 EYNFFKKLK
+257 EYRYFKKFK
-266 NEIPT
+266 DEIPT
-271 LESECEAI
+271 LESECEEI
-279 ENDLKS
+279 ENDLKR
-285 YYEARETALFKKF
+285 YYEARESALFKKF
-298 PKFIQLYDKAISK
+298 PKFIQLYDKATSK

-327 LSGYEEVPA
+327 LNGYEEMPA
-336 EFFYFRLDSKIAHI
+336 EFFYFRLDSRIAHI

-389 GDVKQSIYAF
+389 GDVKQSIYGF
-399 RGGFSSLFESVSKDF
+399 RGSFSSLFESVSKDF

-424 SSPLIIHYVNT
+424 SSPLIINYVNT
-435 IFKKAYQNSSTTYL
+435 IFKKAYQNSPTAYL
-449 EQKYPETSRNKH
+449 EQKYPKTSNNKH

-469 SLVANERELLLE
+469 SLVADER
-481 QISQEAKNLLEHGK
+481 G
-495 ELLLEQILQ
+495 LLLEQILQ

-511 HGIEPKDITILCAT
+511 HRIEPKDITILCAT
-525 NKDALEIKNYLQEN
+525 NDDALEIKNYLQEN
-539 LSEIRPSTES
+539 LSDIRPSTES
-549 SAQLS
+549 SANLS
-554 QFVESKIIKNALEY
+554 QFVESKIIKNALKY
-568 ALAEEEYKPFYK
+568 ALAEEPYKPFYE

-593 AIALFGFNPKKESVA
+593 VIALAGFNPKKESVA
-608 GFVWKVMELFE
+608 GFVWKVMEWFE
-619 LYTECAQICL
+619 LYGECVQICL
-629 ELALGCEDADEFLEK
+629 ELAVGCEDANEFLEK

-651 SFNSK
+651 SFNLK

-679 LGKPNNESDKFLEE
+679 LGKPKTNNSNQFLEE
-693 YNGTELVCLY
+693 YSGTELIRLY

-718 ALEKEKAAKDH
+718 ALDKEEAVKDH
-729 EEINAYY
+729 EETNVYY

-757 DKKKDKEE
+757 DKKE
-765 SKNKGMHEKLD
+765 SKNKGMREKLD
-776 LKPLE
+776 LAPLE
-781 EGEIAPVIA
+781 EGEIVPVIP
-790 SKKEPSNASVL
+790 SQKEPSSASVV

-813 IEEEPDSDYEKN
+813 IEEEPSDYEKN

-831 NFGIALHKGLEYQY
+831 HFGIALHKGLEYQY

-852 SVLEYLNYHYGFYGL
+852 SVLEYLNYHHGFYGL
-867 DHQALEESLEL
+867 DYQALEESLEL
-878 FENDAEIQA
+878 FENDAKIQA

-899 FLSRGVVSRIDVL
+899 FLFEGVVSRMDVL

-934 HKAQVSH
+934 HKVQVSH
-941 YAEFLQTQAPHF
+941 YAAFLQTQAPHF

>member
-1 MDTNRQCMALKAS
+1 MDTKRQCMALKAS

-63 LQKENLESK
+63 LQKENLEDEKEK
-72 EKSHK
+72 EKSQ
-77 ENILKELEEKYH
+77 NILKELEEKYR
-89 LDPSLVQNSAQKIY
+89 LDPSFVQNSAQEIY

-136 FEVNEDTEAHQQQ
+136 FEVNEDTKAHQQQ
-149 LDERFLSALNSE
+149 LNASFLSALNNE

-167 VFITQCLSHNS
+167 VFITQCLSYDS
-178 YTSNSILKLLRS
+178 YTSDSVLERLRFLK
-190 LRNKLYL
+190 NKLYL
-197 FDPNKREPAFD
+197 FDPNKKDPAFD
-208 EEGFLEKPR
+208 EEGFLEKLR
-217 NLNKQIQSTEIASDS
+217 NLNQQIQSVETASNE

-243 GFLNSSLTWLKKKS
+243 GFLNSSLTWLEKKS
-257 EYNFFKKLK
+257 EYRYFKKFK
-266 NEIPT
+266 DEIPT
-271 LESECEAI
+271 LESECEEI
-279 ENDLKS
+279 ENDLKH
-285 YYEARETALFKKF
+285 YYEARESALFKKF
-298 PKFIQLYDKAISK
+298 PKFIQLYDKATSK

-327 LSGYEEVPA
+327 LNGYEEMPA

-389 GDVKQSIYAF
+389 GDVKQSIYGF
-399 RGGFSSLFESVSKDF
+399 RGSFSSLFESVSKDF
-414 YHDNLEFNHR
+414 YHDNLQFNHR
-424 SSPLIIHYVNT
+424 SSPLIINYVNT
-435 IFKKAYQNSSTTYL
+435 IFKKAYQNSPTAYL
-449 EQKYPETSRNKH
+449 EQKYPKASSNKH
-461 ATDGYVKV
+461 ARDGYVKV
-469 SLVANERELLLE
+469 SLVADER
-481 QISQEAKNLLEHGK
+481 

-511 HGIEPKDITILCAT
+511 HRIDPKDITLLCAT
-525 NKDALEIKNYLQEN
+525 NDDALEIKNYLQKN
-539 LSEIRPSTES
+539 LSTIRPSTES
-549 SAQLS
+549 SAKLS

-568 ALAEEEYKPFYK
+568 ALAEEPYKPFYK

-593 AIALFGFNPKKESVA
+593 AIALPGFNPKKESVA
-608 GFVWKVMELFE
+608 GFVWKVMEWFE

-629 ELALGCEDADEFLEK
+629 ELAVGCEDANEFLEK
-644 LEAKKIA
+644 LEAKEIV
-651 SFNSK
+651 SFNAK
-656 GAQIMTIHKSKGMQ
+656 GTQIMTIHASKGMQ

-679 LGKPNNESDKFLEE
+679 LGKPKTNNSNQFLEE
-693 YNGTELVCLY
+693 YSGTELTRLY

-718 ALEKEKAAKDH
+718 ALDKEEAAKNH
-729 EEINAYY
+729 EETNVYY

-742 ELGLVVVAKDKDQKK
+742 ELGLIVVAKDKNQKK
-757 DKKKDKEE
+757 DKKE

-776 LKPLE
+776 LAPLE
-781 EGEIAPVIA
+781 EGEIAPVI
-790 SKKEPSNASVL
+790 SSQKESSSASVV

-813 IEEEPDSDYEKN
+813 IEEEPSDYEKN

-831 NFGIALHKGLEYQY
+831 HFGIALHKGLEYQY

-852 SVLEYLNYHYGFYGL
+852 SVLEYLNYHHGFYGL
-867 DHQALEESLEL
+867 DYQALEESLEL
-878 FENDAEIQA
+878 FENDAKIQA

-899 FLSRGVVSRIDVL
+899 FLFEGVVSRIDVL

-941 YAEFLQTQAPHF
+941 YAAFLQTQAPHF

>member
-1 MDTNRQCMALKAS
+1 MDTKRQCMALKAS

-63 LQKENLESK
+63 LQQENLENEK
-72 EKSHK
+72 EKSQ
-77 ENILKELEEKYH
+77 NILKELEEKYH
-89 LDPSLVQNSAQKIY
+89 LNPDLVRNSTPKIY

-136 FEVNEDTEAHQQQ
+136 FEVNEDTKAHQQQ
-149 LDERFLSALNSE
+149 LNEGFLSALNNK

-167 VFITQCLSHNS
+167 VFIAQCLSYDS
-178 YTSNSILKLLRS
+178 YTSDSILERLRF
-190 LRNKLYL
+190 LKNKLYL
-197 FDPNKREPAFD
+197 FDPNKKEPAFD
-208 EEGFLEKPR
+208 EKGFLEKLR
-217 NLNKQIQSTEIASDS
+217 SLNEQIQSIETASDR
-232 AKKAIKCDDFR
+232 AKTAIKCDSFR
-243 GFLNSSLTWLKKKS
+243 GFLNSSLTWLEKKS
-257 EYNFFKKLK
+257 EYIYFKKLK
-266 NEIPT
+266 DEIPT
-271 LESECEAI
+271 LESECEEI
-279 ENDLKS
+279 ENDLKR
-285 YYEARETALFKKF
+285 YYEARETAIFKKF
-298 PKFIQLYDKAISK
+298 PKFIQLYDNATSK

-327 LSGYEEVPA
+327 LNGYEEMPA

-399 RGGFSSLFESVSKDF
+399 RGSFSSLFESVSKDF
-414 YHDNLEFNHR
+414 YHDNLQFNHR
-424 SSPLIIHYVNT
+424 SAPLIINYVNT
-435 IFKKAYQNSSTTYL
+435 IFKKAYQNSPTAYL
-449 EQKYPETSRNKH
+449 EQKYPKTSQNKH

-469 SLVANERELLLE
+469 SLVADER
-481 QISQEAKNLLEHGK
+481 

-504 EAKNLLE
+504 EAQNLLE
-511 HGIEPKDITILCAT
+511 HRIDPKDITILCAT
-525 NKDALEIKNYLQEN
+525 NDDALEIKNYLQEY
-539 LSEIRPSTES
+539 LSEICPSTES
-549 SAQLS
+549 SARLS
-554 QFVESKIIKNALEY
+554 QFVESKIIKNALRY
-568 ALAEEEYKPFYK
+568 ALAEEPYKPFYK

-593 AIALFGFNPKKESVA
+593 AIALAGFNPKKESVA

-619 LYTECAQICL
+619 LYGEPAQSCL
-629 ELALGCEDADEFLEK
+629 ELAVGCEDANEFLEK
-644 LEAKKIA
+644 LEAREIA
-651 SFNSK
+651 SFNAK

-679 LGKPNNESDKFLEE
+679 LGKPNSSHSNQLLEE
-693 YNGTELVCLY
+693 YNGAELMHLY

-718 ALEKEKAAKDH
+718 ALDEEEAAKDH
-729 EEINAYY
+729 EEINVYY

-742 ELGLVVVAKDKDQKK
+742 ELGLIVVAKDKKESKK
-757 DKKKDKEE
+757 E
-765 SKNKGMHEKLD
+765 SKNKKMHEKLD
-776 LKPLE
+776 LVPLE
-781 EGEIAPVIA
+781 EGEIVPAISPQKEPLIA
-790 SKKEPSNASVL
+790 SVVIN
-801 IKPHAYGEQVQE
+801 PHAYGEQVQE
-813 IEEEPDSDYEKN
+813 IEEEPDSNYEKN

-845 AYRIPKK
+845 AYNIPKK
-852 SVLEYLNYHYGFYGL
+852 SVLEYLNYHHGFYGL
-867 DHQALEESLEL
+867 DYQALEESLEL
-878 FENDAEIQA
+878 FENDAKIQA
-887 LFKNLALKGEVA
+887 LFKNLTLKGEVA
-899 FLSRGVVSRIDVL
+899 FLFEGVVSRIDVL

-941 YAEFLQTQAPHF
+941 YAAFLKTQAPHF

>member
-1 MDTNRQCMALKAS
+1 MDTKRQCMALKAS

-63 LQKENLESK
+63 LQKENLENEK
-72 EKSHK
+72 EKSQ
-77 ENILKELEEKYH
+77 NILKELEEKYH
-89 LDPSLVQNSAQKIY
+89 LNPDLVRNSAPKIY

-114 TIDAFFQ
+114 TIDTFFQ

-136 FEVNEDTEAHQQQ
+136 FEVNEDTKAHQQQ
-149 LDERFLSALNSE
+149 LNESFLSALNGE

-167 VFITQCLSHNS
+167 VFIAQCLSYDG
-178 YTSNSILKLLRS
+178 YTSDSILERLRF
-190 LRNKLYL
+190 LKNKLYL
-197 FDPNKREPAFD
+197 FDPNKKEPAFD
-208 EEGFLEKPR
+208 EEGFLEKLR
-217 NLNKQIQSTEIASDS
+217 SLNQQIQSIETASDR
-232 AKKAIKCDDFR
+232 AKTAIKCDDFR
-243 GFLNSSLTWLKKKS
+243 GFLNSSLTWLEKKS
-257 EYNFFKKLK
+257 EYIYFKKLK
-266 NEIPT
+266 DEIPT
-271 LESECEAI
+271 LESECEEI
-279 ENDLKS
+279 ENDLKR
-285 YYEARETALFKKF
+285 YYEAREIALFKKF
-298 PKFIQLYDKAISK
+298 PKFIQLYDKATSK

-327 LSGYEEVPA
+327 LNGYEEMPA

-389 GDVKQSIYAF
+389 GDVKQSIYGF
-399 RGGFSSLFESVSKDF
+399 RGSFSSLFESVAKDF

-424 SSPLIIHYVNT
+424 SSPLIINYVNT
-435 IFKKAYQNSSTTYL
+435 IFKKAYQNSPTAYL
-449 EQKYPETSRNKH
+449 EQKYPKTSPNKH

-469 SLVANERELLLE
+469 SLVADER
-481 QISQEAKNLLEHGK
+481 

-511 HGIEPKDITILCAT
+511 HRIEPKDITLLCAT
-525 NKDALEIKNYLQEN
+525 NDDALEIKNYLQEN
-539 LSEIRPSTES
+539 LSAIHPSTES
-549 SAQLS
+549 SAKLS

-568 ALAEEEYKPFYK
+568 ALAEEPYKPFYK

-593 AIALFGFNPKKESVA
+593 AIALAGFNPKKESVA

-619 LYTECAQICL
+619 LYGECAQICL
-629 ELALGCEDADEFLEK
+629 ELAVGCEDANEFLEK
-644 LEAKKIA
+644 LEAKEIA
-651 SFNSK
+651 SFNLK

-679 LGKPNNESDKFLEE
+679 LGKLKSNNSNQFLEE
-693 YNGTELVCLY
+693 YNGTELLRLY

-718 ALEKEKAAKDH
+718 ALDKEEAAKDH
-729 EEINAYY
+729 EETNVYY

-742 ELGLVVVAKDKDQKK
+742 ELGLIVVAKDKDQKK
-757 DKKKDKEE
+757 DKKESKKE
-765 SKNKGMHEKLD
+765 SKNKGMREKLD
-776 LKPLE
+776 LEPLE
-781 EGEIAPVIA
+781 EGTIEPVI
-790 SKKEPSNASVL
+790 SSQKEPLIASVL

-813 IEEEPDSDYEKN
+813 IEEEPSDYEKN

-845 AYRIPKK
+845 AYNIPKK
-852 SVLEYLNYHYGFYGL
+852 SVLEYLNYHHGFYGL
-867 DHQALEESLEL
+867 DYQALEESLEL

-887 LFKNLALKGEVA
+887 LFKNYALRGEVA
-899 FLSRGVVSRIDVL
+899 FLFEGVVSRIDVL

-941 YAEFLQTQAPHF
+941 YAAFLQTQAPHF

>member
-1 MDTNRQCMALKAS
+1 MDTKRQCMALKAS

-63 LQKENLESK
+63 LQQENLENEK
-72 EKSHK
+72 EKSQ
-77 ENILKELEEKYH
+77 NILKELEEKYH
-89 LDPSLVQNSAQKIY
+89 LDPDLVQNSAQKIY

-136 FEVNEDTEAHQQQ
+136 FEVNEDTKAHQQQ
-149 LDERFLSALNSE
+149 LNEGFLSALNNE

-167 VFITQCLSHNS
+167 VFIAQCLSYDN
-178 YTSNSILKLLRS
+178 YTSDSILKRLRF
-190 LRNKLYL
+190 LKNKLYL
-197 FDPNKREPAFD
+197 FDPNKKEPAFD
-208 EEGFLEKPR
+208 EKGFLEKLR
-217 NLNKQIQSTEIASDS
+217 SLNQQIQSIKTASDR
-232 AKKAIKCDDFR
+232 AKTAIKCDSFR

-257 EYNFFKKLK
+257 EYQSFKKLK
-266 NEIPT
+266 SEIPT
-271 LESECEAI
+271 LESECEEI
-279 ENDLKS
+279 ENDLKR
-285 YYEARETALFKKF
+285 YYEARETAIFKKF
-298 PKFIQLYDKAISK
+298 PKFIQLYDNATSK

-316 FDAIKDKVHAL
+316 FDAIKDKVHVL
-327 LSGYEEVPA
+327 LNGYEEMPA

-399 RGGFSSLFESVSKDF
+399 RGSFSSLFESVSKDF
-414 YHDNLEFNHR
+414 YHDNLQFNHR
-424 SSPLIIHYVNT
+424 SAPLIINYVNT
-435 IFKKAYQNSSTTYL
+435 IFKKAYQNSPTAYL
-449 EQKYPETSRNKH
+449 EQKYPKTSQNKH

-469 SLVANERELLLE
+469 SLVADER
-481 QISQEAKNLLEHGK
+481 

-504 EAKNLLE
+504 EAQNLLE
-511 HGIEPKDITILCAT
+511 HRIEPKDITILCAT
-525 NKDALEIKNYLQEN
+525 NKDALEIKNYLQEY
-539 LSEIRPSTES
+539 LSEICPSTES
-549 SAQLS
+549 STNLS

-568 ALAEEEYKPFYK
+568 ALAEEPYKPFYK

-593 AIALFGFNPKKESVA
+593 VIALAGFNPKKESVA

-619 LYTECAQICL
+619 LYGEPAQSCL
-629 ELALGCEDADEFLEK
+629 ELAVGCEDANDFLEK
-644 LEAKKIA
+644 LEAKEIA
-651 SFNSK
+651 SFNLK
-656 GAQIMTIHKSKGMQ
+656 GAQIMTIHRSKGMQ

-679 LGKPNNESDKFLEE
+679 LGKPNSSHSNQLLEE
-693 YNGTELVCLY
+693 YDGAELLRLY

-718 ALEKEKAAKDH
+718 ALDKEEAAKDH
-729 EEINAYY
+729 EEINVYY

-742 ELGLVVVAKDKDQKK
+742 ELGLIVVAKDKDKK
-757 DKKKDKEE
+757 ESKKE
-765 SKNKGMHEKLD
+765 SKNKTMCEKLD
-776 LKPLE
+776 LVPLE
-781 EGEIAPVIA
+781 EGEITPVI
-790 SKKEPSNASVL
+790 SPQKEPLITSVV

-845 AYRIPKK
+845 AYNIPKE
-852 SVLEYLNYHYGFYGL
+852 SVLEYLNYHHGFYDL
-867 DHQALEESLEL
+867 DYQALEESLEL

-887 LFKNLALKGEVA
+887 LFKNLTLKGEVA
-899 FLSRGVVSRIDVL
+899 FLFEGVVSRIDVL

-941 YAEFLQTQAPHF
+941 YAAFLKTQAPHF

>member
-1 MDTNRQCMALKAS
+1 MDTKRQCMALKAS

-63 LQKENLESK
+63 LQKENLENEKEK
-72 EKSHK
+72 EKSQ
-77 ENILKELEEKYH
+77 NILKELEEKYR
-89 LDPSLVQNSAQKIY
+89 LDPSLVQNRAQEIY

-121 SILRKFCWFVGLSAN
+121 SILRKFCWFVGLSTN
-136 FEVNEDTEAHQQQ
+136 FEVNEDTKVHKQQ
-149 LDERFLSALNSE
+149 LNESFLSALDNK

-167 VFITQCLSHNS
+167 VFIAQCLSYDS
-178 YTSNSILKLLRS
+178 YTSDSVLERLRFLK
-190 LRNKLYL
+190 NKLYL
-197 FDPNKREPAFD
+197 FDPNKKEPAFD
-208 EEGFLEKPR
+208 EEGFLEKLR
-217 NLNKQIQSTEIASDS
+217 NLNRQIQSVETASNE

-243 GFLNSSLTWLKKKS
+243 GFLNSSLTWLKKKG
-257 EYNFFKKLK
+257 EYRYFKKFK
-266 NEIPT
+266 DEIPT
-271 LESECEAI
+271 LESECEEI
-279 ENDLKS
+279 ENDLKR
-285 YYEARETALFKKF
+285 YYEARESALFKKF
-298 PKFIQLYDKAISK
+298 PKFIQLYDKATSK

-327 LSGYEEVPA
+327 LNGYEEMPA

-389 GDVKQSIYAF
+389 GDVKQSIYGF
-399 RGGFSSLFESVSKDF
+399 RGSFSSLFESVSKDF

-424 SSPLIIHYVNT
+424 SSPLIINYVNT
-435 IFKKAYQNSSTTYL
+435 IFKKAYQNSSTAYL
-449 EQKYPETSRNKH
+449 EQKYPKASSNKH
-461 ATDGYVKV
+461 ARDGYVKV
-469 SLVANERELLLE
+469 SLVADER
-481 QISQEAKNLLEHGK
+481 

-511 HGIEPKDITILCAT
+511 HRIDPKDITLLCAT
-525 NKDALEIKNYLQEN
+525 NDDALEIKNYLQEN
-539 LSEIRPSTES
+539 LSAIRPSTES
-549 SAQLS
+549 SAKLS

-568 ALAEEEYKPFYK
+568 ALAEEPYKPFYK

-593 AIALFGFNPKKESVA
+593 VIALAGFNPKKESVA

-629 ELALGCEDADEFLEK
+629 ELAVGCEDANEFLEK
-644 LEAKKIA
+644 LEAKEIA
-651 SFNSK
+651 SFK
-656 GAQIMTIHKSKGMQ
+656 AEGAQIMTIHKSKGMQ

-679 LGKPNNESDKFLEE
+679 LGKPKTNNSNQFLEE
-693 YNGTELVCLY
+693 YNGTELLRLY
-703 YRMKNREVVDKDYAR
+703 YRMKNREMVDKDYAR
-718 ALEKEKAAKDH
+718 ALDKEEAAKDH
-729 EEINAYY
+729 EETNVYY

-742 ELGLVVVAKDKDQKK
+742 ELGLIVVAKDK
-757 DKKKDKEE
+757 
-765 SKNKGMHEKLD
+765 KGMHEKLD
-776 LKPLE
+776 LAPLE
-781 EGEIAPVIA
+781 EGEIAPVI
-790 SKKEPSNASVL
+790 SSQKEPLIKSVV

-813 IEEEPDSDYEKN
+813 IEEEPSDYEKN

-845 AYRIPKK
+845 AYNIPKK
-852 SVLEYLNYHYGFYGL
+852 SVLEYLNYHHGFYGL

-878 FENDAEIQA
+878 FENDAKIQA
-887 LFKNLALKGEVA
+887 LFKNLALRGEVA
-899 FLSRGVVSRIDVL
+899 FLFEGVVSRIDVL

-941 YAEFLQTQAPHF
+941 YAAFLQTQAPHF

>member
-1 MDTNRQCMALKAS
+1 MDTKRQCMALKAS

-63 LQKENLESK
+63 LQKENLENEK
-72 EKSHK
+72 EKSQ
-77 ENILKELEEKYH
+77 NILKELEEKYH
-89 LDPSLVQNSAQKIY
+89 LDPSLVRNSAQKIY

-136 FEVNEDTEAHQQQ
+136 FEVNEDTKAHQQQ
-149 LDERFLSALNSE
+149 LNEGFLSALNGE

-167 VFITQCLSHNS
+167 AFIAQCLSYDN
-178 YTSNSILKLLRS
+178 YTSDSILERLRF
-190 LRNKLYL
+190 LKNKLYL
-197 FDPNKREPAFD
+197 FDPNKKEPAFD
-208 EEGFLEKPR
+208 EKGFLEKLR
-217 NLNKQIQSTEIASDS
+217 SLNEQIQSIETASDR
-232 AKKAIKCDDFR
+232 AKTAIKCDDFR
-243 GFLNSSLTWLKKKS
+243 GFLNSSLTWLEKKS
-257 EYNFFKKLK
+257 EYRYFKKFK
-266 NEIPT
+266 DEIPT
-271 LESECEAI
+271 LESECEEI
-279 ENDLKS
+279 ENDLKR
-285 YYEARETALFKKF
+285 YYEARESALFKKF
-298 PKFIQLYDKAISK
+298 PKFIQLYDRATSR

-327 LSGYEEVPA
+327 LNGYEEMPA
-336 EFFYFRLDSKIAHI
+336 EFFYFRLDSRIAHI

-389 GDVKQSIYAF
+389 GDVKQSIYGF
-399 RGGFSSLFESVSKDF
+399 RGSFSSLFESVSKDF

-424 SSPLIIHYVNT
+424 SSPLIINYVNT
-435 IFKKAYQNSSTTYL
+435 IFKKAYQNSPTAYL
-449 EQKYPETSRNKH
+449 EQKYPKASSNKH
-461 ATDGYVKV
+461 ARDGYVKV
-469 SLVANERELLLE
+469 SLVADERELLL
-481 QISQEAKNLLEHGK
+481 K
-495 ELLLEQILQ
+495 QILQ

-511 HGIEPKDITILCAT
+511 HRIDPKDITLLCTT
-525 NKDALEIKNYLQEN
+525 NDDALEIKNYLQKN
-539 LSEIRPSTES
+539 LSTIRPSTES
-549 SAQLS
+549 SAKLS

-568 ALAEEEYKPFYK
+568 ALAEEPYKPFYK

-593 AIALFGFNPKKESVA
+593 AIALAGFNPKKESVA

-629 ELALGCEDADEFLEK
+629 ELAVGCEDTNEFLEK
-644 LEAKKIA
+644 LEAKEIA
-651 SFNSK
+651 SFK
-656 GAQIMTIHKSKGMQ
+656 AEGAQIMTIHKSKGMQ

-679 LGKPNNESDKFLEE
+679 LGKPKSNSSSQFLEE
-693 YNGTELVCLY
+693 YSGTELTRLY

-718 ALEKEKAAKDH
+718 VLDKEEAAKNH
-729 EEINAYY
+729 EETNVYY

-742 ELGLVVVAKDKDQKK
+742 ELGLIVVAKNK
-757 DKKKDKEE
+757 
-765 SKNKGMHEKLD
+765 KGMHEKLD
-776 LKPLE
+776 LVPLE
-781 EGEIAPVIA
+781 EGEIAPVI
-790 SKKEPSNASVL
+790 SSQKEPSSTSVL

-813 IEEEPDSDYEKN
+813 IEEEPSDYEKN
-825 NDQEAI
+825 DDQEAI
-831 NFGIALHKGLEYQY
+831 HFGIALHKGLEYQY

-852 SVLEYLNYHYGFYGL
+852 SVLEYLNYHHGFYGL

-878 FENDAEIQA
+878 FENDAKIQA
-887 LFKNLALKGEVA
+887 LFKNLALRGEVA
-899 FLSRGVVSRIDVL
+899 FLFEGVVSRMDVL
-912 LWDKGQNLYVLDY
+912 LWDRGRNLYVLDY

-941 YAEFLQTQAPHF
+941 YAAFLQTQAPHF

>member
-1 MDTNRQCMALKAS
+1 MDTKRQCMALKAS

-63 LQKENLESK
+63 LQKENLEDEKEK
-72 EKSHK
+72 EKSQ
-77 ENILKELEEKYH
+77 NILKELEEKYR
-89 LDPSLVQNSAQKIY
+89 LDPSFVQNSAQEIY

-136 FEVNEDTEAHQQQ
+136 FEVNEDTKAHQQQ
-149 LDERFLSALNSE
+149 LNASFLSALDNK

-167 VFITQCLSHNS
+167 VFIAQCLSYDS
-178 YTSNSILKLLRS
+178 YTSDSILERLRF
-190 LRNKLYL
+190 LKNKLYL
-197 FDPNKREPAFD
+197 FDPNKKEPAFD
-208 EEGFLEKPR
+208 EEGFLEKLR
-217 NLNKQIQSTEIASDS
+217 NLNQQIQSVETASDT
-232 AKKAIKCDDFR
+232 AKTAIKCDDFR
-243 GFLNSSLTWLKKKS
+243 GFLNSSLTWLEKKS
-257 EYNFFKKLK
+257 EYRYFKKFK
-266 NEIPT
+266 DEIPT
-271 LESECEAI
+271 LESECEEI
-279 ENDLKS
+279 ENDLKR
-285 YYEARETALFKKF
+285 YYEAKESTLFKKF
-298 PKFIQLYDKAISK
+298 PKFIQLYDKATSK

-327 LSGYEEVPA
+327 LNGYEEMPA
-336 EFFYFRLDSKIAHI
+336 EFFYFRLDSRIAHI

-389 GDVKQSIYAF
+389 GDVKQSIYGF
-399 RGGFSSLFESVSKDF
+399 RGSFSSLFESVSKDF

-424 SSPLIIHYVNT
+424 SSPLIINYVNT
-435 IFKKAYQNSSTTYL
+435 IFKKAYQNSPTAYW
-449 EQKYPETSRNKH
+449 EQKYPKASSNKH
-461 ATDGYVKV
+461 SKDGYVKV
-469 SLVANERELLLE
+469 SLVADER
-481 QISQEAKNLLEHGK
+481 

-511 HGIEPKDITILCAT
+511 HRIEPKDITILCAT
-525 NKDALEIKNYLQEN
+525 NDDALEIKNYLQEN
-539 LSEIRPSTES
+539 LSAIRPSTES
-549 SAQLS
+549 SAKLS

-568 ALAEEEYKPFYK
+568 ALAEEPYKPFYK

-593 AIALFGFNPKKESVA
+593 AIALASFNPKKESVA

-619 LYTECAQICL
+619 LYGECAQICL
-629 ELALGCEDADEFLEK
+629 ELAVGCEDANEFLEK
-644 LEAKKIA
+644 LEAKEIA
-651 SFNSK
+651 SFK
-656 GAQIMTIHKSKGMQ
+656 AEGAQIMTIHKSKGMQ

-679 LGKPNNESDKFLEE
+679 LGKPKTNNSNQFLEE
-693 YNGTELVCLY
+693 YSGTELTRLY
-703 YRMKNREVVDKDYAR
+703 YRMKDREVVDKDYAR
-718 ALEKEKAAKDH
+718 ALDKEEAAKNH
-729 EEINAYY
+729 EETNAYY

-742 ELGLVVVAKDKDQKK
+742 ELGLIVVAKDKDQKK
-757 DKKKDKEE
+757 DKKE
-765 SKNKGMHEKLD
+765 SKNKGMREKLD
-776 LKPLE
+776 LVPLE
-781 EGEIAPVIA
+781 EGEIAPVIP
-790 SKKEPSNASVL
+790 SQKEPSIPSVV

-813 IEEEPDSDYEKN
+813 IEEEPSDYEKN

-852 SVLEYLNYHYGFYGL
+852 SVLEYLNYHHGFYGL
-867 DHQALEESLEL
+867 DYQALEESLEL
-878 FENDAEIQA
+878 FENDAKIQA

-899 FLSRGVVSRIDVL
+899 FLFEGVVSRIDVL

-934 HKAQVSH
+934 HKVQVSH
-941 YAEFLQTQAPHF
+941 YAAFLQTQAPHF

>member
-1 MDTNRQCMALKAS
+1 MDTKRQCMALKAS

-63 LQKENLESK
+63 LQKENLEDEKEK
-72 EKSHK
+72 EKSQ
-77 ENILKELEEKYH
+77 NILKELEEKYR

-136 FEVNEDTEAHQQQ
+136 FEVNEDTKAHQQQ
-149 LDERFLSALNSE
+149 LNASFLSALDNK

-167 VFITQCLSHNS
+167 VFIAQCLSYDS
-178 YTSNSILKLLRS
+178 YTSDSILERLRF
-190 LRNKLYL
+190 LKNKLYL
-197 FDPNKREPAFD
+197 FDPNKKDPVFN
-208 EEGFLEKPR
+208 EEGFLEKLR
-217 NLNKQIQSTEIASDS
+217 ILNQQIQNIETASNE

-243 GFLNSSLTWLKKKS
+243 GFLNSSLTWLEKKS
-257 EYNFFKKLK
+257 EYRYFKKFK
-266 NEIPT
+266 DEIPT
-271 LESECEAI
+271 LESECEEI
-279 ENDLKS
+279 ENDLKR
-285 YYEARETALFKKF
+285 YYEARESALFKKF
-298 PKFIQLYDKAISK
+298 PKFIQLYDKATSK

-327 LSGYEEVPA
+327 LNGYEEMPA
-336 EFFYFRLDSKIAHI
+336 EFFYFRLDSRIAHI

-389 GDVKQSIYAF
+389 GDVKQSIYGF
-399 RGGFSSLFESVSKDF
+399 RGSFSSLFESVSKDF

-424 SSPLIIHYVNT
+424 SSPLIINYVNT
-435 IFKKAYQNSSTTYL
+435 IFKKAYQNSPTAYL
-449 EQKYPETSRNKH
+449 EQKYPKASSNKH
-461 ATDGYVKV
+461 ARNGYVKV
-469 SLVANERELLLE
+469 SLVADER
-481 QISQEAKNLLEHGK
+481 

-504 EAKNLLE
+504 EAKNLLD
-511 HGIEPKDITILCAT
+511 HRIDPKDITLLCAT
-525 NKDALEIKNYLQEN
+525 NDDALEIKNYLQEN
-539 LSEIRPSTES
+539 LSAIHPSTES
-549 SAQLS
+549 SAKLS

-568 ALAEEEYKPFYK
+568 ALAEEPYKPFYK

-593 AIALFGFNPKKESVA
+593 AIALAGFNPKKESVA

-619 LYTECAQICL
+619 LYTECTQICL
-629 ELALGCEDADEFLEK
+629 ELAVGCEDANEFLEK
-644 LEAKKIA
+644 LEAQEIA
-651 SFNSK
+651 SFK
-656 GAQIMTIHKSKGMQ
+656 AEGAQIMTIHKSKGMQ

-679 LGKPNNESDKFLEE
+679 LGKPKSNNSNQFLEE
-693 YNGTELVCLY
+693 YSGTELTRLY

-718 ALEKEKAAKDH
+718 VLDKEEAAKNH
-729 EEINAYY
+729 EETNVYY

-742 ELGLVVVAKDKDQKK
+742 ESGLVVVAKDKDQKK
-757 DKKKDKEE
+757 DKKE
-765 SKNKGMHEKLD
+765 SKNKGMREKLD
-776 LKPLE
+776 LAPLE
-781 EGEIAPVIA
+781 EGEIAPVI
-790 SKKEPSNASVL
+790 SSQKEPSSTSVL

-813 IEEEPDSDYEKN
+813 IEEEPSDYEKN

-845 AYRIPKK
+845 AYNIPKK
-852 SVLEYLNYHYGFYGL
+852 SVLEYLNYHHGFYGL
-867 DHQALEESLEL
+867 DYQALEESLEL
-878 FENDAEIQA
+878 FENDAKIQA
-887 LFKNLALKGEVA
+887 LFKNLALRGEVA
-899 FLSRGVVSRIDVL
+899 FLFEGVVSRIDVL

-941 YAEFLQTQAPHF
+941 YAAFLQTQAPHF

>member
-1 MDTNRQCMALKAS
+1 MDTKRQCMALKAS

-63 LQKENLESK
+63 LQKENLEDEKEK
-72 EKSHK
+72 EKSQ
-77 ENILKELEEKYH
+77 NILKELEEKYR
-89 LDPSLVQNSAQKIY
+89 LDPSFVQNSAQKIY

-136 FEVNEDTEAHQQQ
+136 FEVNEDTKAHQQQ
-149 LDERFLSALNSE
+149 LNASFLSALNNE
-161 QLEELS
+161 QLNELS
-167 VFITQCLSHNS
+167 VFITQCLSHDN
-178 YTSNSILKLLRS
+178 YTSDSILEWLRF
-190 LRNKLYL
+190 LKNKLYL
-197 FDPNKREPAFD
+197 FDPNKKEPVFD
-208 EEGFLEKPR
+208 EEGFLGKLR
-217 NLNKQIQSTEIASDS
+217 SLNQQIQNIETASDT
-232 AKKAIKCDDFR
+232 AKTAIKCDDFR
-243 GFLNSSLTWLKKKS
+243 GFLNSSLTWLEKKS
-257 EYNFFKKLK
+257 EYRYFKKFK
-266 NEIPT
+266 DEIPT
-271 LESECEAI
+271 LESECEEI
-279 ENDLKS
+279 ENDLKR
-285 YYEARETALFKKF
+285 YYEAKESALFKKF
-298 PKFIQLYDKAISK
+298 PKFIQLYDKATSK

-327 LSGYEEVPA
+327 LNGYEEMPA

-389 GDVKQSIYAF
+389 GDVKQSIYGF
-399 RGGFSSLFESVSKDF
+399 RGSFSSLFESVSKDF
-414 YHDNLEFNHR
+414 YHDNLPFNHR
-424 SSPLIIHYVNT
+424 SSPLIINYVNA
-435 IFKKAYQNSSTTYL
+435 IFKKAYQNSPTAYL
-449 EQKYPETSRNKH
+449 EQKYPKASSNKH
-461 ATDGYVKV
+461 AKDGYVKV
-469 SLVANERELLLE
+469 SLVADER
-481 QISQEAKNLLEHGK
+481 G
-495 ELLLEQILQ
+495 LLLEQILK

-511 HGIEPKDITILCAT
+511 HGIDPKDITILCAT
-525 NKDALEIKNYLQEN
+525 NDDALEIKNYLQEN

-549 SAQLS
+549 SAKLS

-568 ALAEEEYKPFYK
+568 ALAEEPYKPFYK

-593 AIALFGFNPKKESVA
+593 AIALVGFNPKKESVA

-619 LYTECAQICL
+619 LYGECVQICL
-629 ELALGCEDADEFLEK
+629 ELAVGCEDANEFLEK
-644 LEAKKIA
+644 LEAKEIA
-651 SFNSK
+651 SFNAK

-679 LGKPNNESDKFLEE
+679 LGKPKTNNSNQFLEE
-693 YNGTELVCLY
+693 YSGTELIRLY

-718 ALEKEKAAKDH
+718 ALDKEEAAKNH
-729 EEINAYY
+729 EETNVYY

-742 ELGLVVVAKDKDQKK
+742 ELGLVVVAKDK
-757 DKKKDKEE
+757 
-765 SKNKGMHEKLD
+765 KGMREKLD
-776 LKPLE
+776 LFPLE
-781 EGEIAPVIA
+781 EGEIAPVI
-790 SKKEPSNASVL
+790 SSQKEPLIPSVL

-813 IEEEPDSDYEKN
+813 IEEEPSDYEKN

-831 NFGIALHKGLEYQY
+831 NFGIALHKGLECQY
-845 AYRIPKK
+845 AYNIPKK
-852 SVLEYLNYHYGFYGL
+852 SVLEYLNYHHGFYGL
-867 DHQALEESLEL
+867 DYQALEESLEL
-878 FENDAEIQA
+878 FENDAKIQA
-887 LFKNLALKGEVA
+887 LFKNLALRGEVA
-899 FLSRGVVSRIDVL
+899 FLFEGVVSRIDVL

-934 HKAQVSH
+934 HKAQVSY
-941 YAEFLQTQAPHF
+941 YAAFLQTQAPHF

>member
-1 MDTNRQCMALKAS
+1 MALKAS

-63 LQKENLESK
+63 LQKENLEDEKEK
-72 EKSHK
+72 EKSQ
-77 ENILKELEEKYH
+77 NILKELEEKYR
-89 LDPSLVQNSAQKIY
+89 LDPSFVQNSAQKIY

-121 SILRKFCWFVGLSAN
+121 SILRKFCWFVGLSAK
-136 FEVNEDTEAHQQQ
+136 FEVNEDTKAHQQQ
-149 LDERFLSALNSE
+149 LNASFLSALNNK
-161 QLEELS
+161 QLNELS
-167 VFITQCLSHNS
+167 VFIAQCLSYDS
-178 YTSNSILKLLRS
+178 YTSDSILERLRF
-190 LRNKLYL
+190 LKNKLYL
-197 FDPNKREPAFD
+197 FDPNKKDPVFN
-208 EEGFLEKPR
+208 EEGFLEKLR
-217 NLNKQIQSTEIASDS
+217 SLNQQIQNIETASNE

-243 GFLNSSLTWLKKKS
+243 GFLNSSLTWLEKKS
-257 EYNFFKKLK
+257 EYRYFKKFK
-266 NEIPT
+266 DEIPT
-271 LESECEAI
+271 LESECEEI
-279 ENDLKS
+279 ENDLKR
-285 YYEARETALFKKF
+285 YYEARESALFKKF
-298 PKFIQLYDKAISK
+298 PKFIQFYDKATSK

-327 LSGYEEVPA
+327 LNGYEEMPA
-336 EFFYFRLDSKIAHI
+336 EFFYFRLDSKIVHI

-389 GDVKQSIYAF
+389 GDVKQSIYGF
-399 RGGFSSLFESVSKDF
+399 RGSFSSLFESVSKDF

-424 SSPLIIHYVNT
+424 SSPLIINYVNT
-435 IFKKAYQNSSTTYL
+435 IFKKAYQNSPTAYL
-449 EQKYPETSRNKH
+449 EQKYPKASSNKH
-461 ATDGYVKV
+461 ARDGYVKV
-469 SLVANERELLLE
+469 SLVADER
-481 QISQEAKNLLEHGK
+481 

-511 HGIEPKDITILCAT
+511 HRIDPKDITVLCAR
-525 NKDALEIKNYLQEN
+525 NKDALEIKNYLQKN
-539 LSEIRPSTES
+539 LSAIRPSTES
-549 SAQLS
+549 SAKLS

-568 ALAEEEYKPFYK
+568 ALAEEPYKPFYK

-593 AIALFGFNPKKESVA
+593 AIALAGFNPKKESVA

-629 ELALGCEDADEFLEK
+629 ELAVGCEDANEFLEK
-644 LEAKKIA
+644 LEAKEIA
-651 SFNSK
+651 SFK
-656 GAQIMTIHKSKGMQ
+656 AEGAQIMTIHKSKGMQ

-679 LGKPNNESDKFLEE
+679 LGKPKTNNSNQFLEE
-693 YNGTELVCLY
+693 YDGTELTRLY

-718 ALEKEKAAKDH
+718 ALDKEEAAKDH
-729 EEINAYY
+729 EETNVYY

-742 ELGLVVVAKDKDQKK
+742 ELGLIVVAKDKDQKK
-757 DKKKDKEE
+757 DKKE
-765 SKNKGMHEKLD
+765 SKNKGMREKLD
-776 LKPLE
+776 LLPLE
-781 EGEIAPVIA
+781 EGTIAPVI
-790 SKKEPSNASVL
+790 SSQKEPSSASVL

-813 IEEEPDSDYEKN
+813 IEEEPSDYEKN

-852 SVLEYLNYHYGFYGL
+852 SVLEYLNYHHGFYGL
-867 DHQALEESLEL
+867 DYQALEESLEL
-878 FENDAEIQA
+878 FENDAKIQA

-899 FLSRGVVSRIDVL
+899 FLFEGVVSRMDVL

-941 YAEFLQTQAPHF
+941 YAAFLQTQAPHF

>member
-1 MDTNRQCMALKAS
+1 MDTKRQCMALKAS

-63 LQKENLESK
+63 LQQENLENEK
-72 EKSHK
+72 EKSQ
-77 ENILKELEEKYH
+77 NILKELEEKYH
-89 LDPSLVQNSAQKIY
+89 LDPSLVRNSAQKIY

-136 FEVNEDTEAHQQQ
+136 FEVNEDTKAHQRQ
-149 LDERFLSALNSE
+149 LNESFLSALNSE

-167 VFITQCLSHNS
+167 VFIAQCLSYDN
-178 YTSNSILKLLRS
+178 YTSDSILERLRF
-190 LRNKLYL
+190 LKNKLYL
-197 FDPNKREPAFD
+197 FDPDKKELAFD
-208 EEGFLEKPR
+208 EEGFLEKLR
-217 NLNKQIQSTEIASDS
+217 SLNKQIQSIETASNE

-243 GFLNSSLTWLKKKS
+243 GFLNSSLTWLKKKG
-257 EYNFFKKLK
+257 EYRDFKKLK
-266 NEIPT
+266 DEIPT
-271 LESECEAI
+271 LESECEEI
-279 ENDLKS
+279 ENDLKR
-285 YYEARETALFKKF
+285 YYEAREIALFKKF
-298 PKFIQLYDKAISK
+298 PKFIQLYDKATSK

-327 LSGYEEVPA
+327 LNGYEEMPA
-336 EFFYFRLDSKIAHI
+336 EFFYFRLDSQIAHI

-389 GDVKQSIYAF
+389 GDVKQSIYGF
-399 RGGFSSLFESVSKDF
+399 RGSFSSLFESVSKDF
-414 YHDNLEFNHR
+414 YHDNLQFNHR
-424 SSPLIIHYVNT
+424 SSPLIINYVNT
-435 IFKKAYQNSSTTYL
+435 IFKKAYQNSPTAYL
-449 EQKYPETSRNKH
+449 DQKYPKASQNKH

-481 QISQEAKNLLEHGK
+481 QI
-495 ELLLEQILQ
+495 LQ

-511 HGIEPKDITILCAT
+511 HRIEPKDITILCAT
-525 NKDALEIKNYLQEN
+525 NDDALEIKNYLQEN
-539 LSEIRPSTES
+539 LSTIRPSTES
-549 SAQLS
+549 STKLS

-568 ALAEEEYKPFYK
+568 ALAEEPYNPFYK

-593 AIALFGFNPKKESVA
+593 AIALPGFNPKKESVA

-619 LYTECAQICL
+619 LYGECAQICL
-629 ELALGCEDADEFLEK
+629 ELAVGCEDADGFLEK

-651 SFNSK
+651 SFNLK
-656 GAQIMTIHKSKGMQ
+656 GAQIMTIHGSKGMQ

-679 LGKPNNESDKFLEE
+679 LGKPKSNNPNQFLEE
-693 YNGTELVCLY
+693 YNGTELVRLY

-718 ALEKEKAAKDH
+718 ALDKEEAAKNH
-729 EEINAYY
+729 EETNVYY

-742 ELGLVVVAKDKDQKK
+742 ELGLIVVAKDKKESKK
-757 DKKKDKEE
+757 E
-765 SKNKGMHEKLD
+765 SKNKKMCEQLD
-776 LKPLE
+776 LVPLE
-781 EGEIAPVIA
+781 EGEIMPVI
-790 SKKEPSNASVL
+790 SPQKEPLITSTL

-845 AYRIPKK
+845 AYNIPKK
-852 SVLEYLNYHYGFYGL
+852 SVLEYLNYHHGFYGL
-867 DHQALEESLEL
+867 DYQALEESLEL
-878 FENDAEIQA
+878 FENDAKIQA
-887 LFKNLALKGEVA
+887 LFKNLTLKGEAA
-899 FLSRGVVSRIDVL
+899 FLFQGVVSRIDVL

-941 YAEFLQTQAPHF
+941 YAEFLKTQAPHF

>member
-1 MDTNRQCMALKAS
+1 MDTKRQCMALKAS

-63 LQKENLESK
+63 LQKENLEDEKEK
-72 EKSHK
+72 EKSQ
-77 ENILKELEEKYH
+77 NILKELEEKYH
-89 LDPSLVQNSAQKIY
+89 LNPSLVQNSAQKIY
-103 QRFLN
+103 QCFLN

-136 FEVNEDTEAHQQQ
+136 FEVNEDTKAHQQQ
-149 LDERFLSALNSE
+149 LNEIFLSALNGE

-167 VFITQCLSHNS
+167 AFIAQCLSHDS
-178 YTSNSILKLLRS
+178 YTSDSILERLRF
-190 LRNKLYL
+190 LKNKLYL
-197 FDPNKREPAFD
+197 FDPNKKEPVFD
-208 EEGFLEKPR
+208 EEGFLEKLR
-217 NLNKQIQSTEIASDS
+217 SLNQQIQSVETASDR
-232 AKKAIKCDDFR
+232 AKTATKCDDFR
-243 GFLNSSLTWLKKKS
+243 GFLNSSLTWLKKKG
-257 EYNFFKKLK
+257 EYRDFKKIK
-266 NEIPT
+266 DEIPT
-271 LESECEAI
+271 LESECEEI
-279 ENDLKS
+279 ENDLKR
-285 YYEARETALFKKF
+285 YYEARESALFKKF
-298 PKFIQLYDKAISK
+298 PKFIQLYDKATSK

-327 LSGYEEVPA
+327 LNGYEEMPA
-336 EFFYFRLDSKIAHI
+336 EFFYFRLDSRIAHI

-389 GDVKQSIYAF
+389 GDVKQSIYGF
-399 RGGFSSLFESVSKDF
+399 RGSFSSLFESVSKDF

-424 SSPLIIHYVNT
+424 SSPLIINYVNT
-435 IFKKAYQNSSTTYL
+435 IFKKAYQNSPTAYL
-449 EQKYPETSRNKH
+449 EQKYPKASSNKH
-461 ATDGYVKV
+461 ARDGYVKV
-469 SLVANERELLLE
+469 SLVADERELLL
-481 QISQEAKNLLEHGK
+481 K
-495 ELLLEQILQ
+495 QILQ

-511 HGIEPKDITILCAT
+511 HRIDPKDITLLCT
-525 NKDALEIKNYLQEN
+525 RNEDALEIKNYLQKN
-539 LSEIRPSTES
+539 LNAIRPSTES
-549 SAQLS
+549 SAKLS

-568 ALAEEEYKPFYK
+568 ALAEEPYKPFYK

-593 AIALFGFNPKKESVA
+593 AIALAGFNPKKESVA

-629 ELALGCEDADEFLEK
+629 ELAVGCEDANEFLEK
-644 LEAKKIA
+644 LEAKEIA
-651 SFNSK
+651 SFK
-656 GAQIMTIHKSKGMQ
+656 AEGAQIMTIHKSKGMQ

-679 LGKPNNESDKFLEE
+679 LGKPKTNNSNQFLEE
-693 YNGTELVCLY
+693 YSGTELTRLY

-718 ALEKEKAAKDH
+718 ALDKEEAAKDH
-729 EEINAYY
+729 EETNVYY

-742 ELGLVVVAKDKDQKK
+742 ELGLIVVAKDK
-757 DKKKDKEE
+757 
-765 SKNKGMHEKLD
+765 KGMREKLD
-776 LKPLE
+776 LVPLE
-781 EGEIAPVIA
+781 EGEIAPVI
-790 SKKEPSNASVL
+790 SPQKEPLSASVV

-813 IEEEPDSDYEKN
+813 IEEEPSDYEKN

-831 NFGIALHKGLEYQY
+831 HFGIALHKGLEYQY
-845 AYRIPKK
+845 AYNIPKK
-852 SVLEYLNYHYGFYGL
+852 SVLEYLNYHHGFYGL
-867 DHQALEESLEL
+867 DYQALEESLEL
-878 FENDAEIQA
+878 FENDAKIQA
-887 LFKNLALKGEVA
+887 LFKNLVLRGEVA
-899 FLSRGVVSRIDVL
+899 FLFEGVVSRIDVL

-941 YAEFLQTQAPHF
+941 YATFLQTQAPHF

>member
-1 MDTNRQCMALKAS
+1 MDTKRQCMALKAS

-63 LQKENLESK
+63 LQKENLENEKEKEK
-72 EKSHK
+72 EKSQ
-77 ENILKELEEKYH
+77 NILKELEEKYR
-89 LDPSLVQNSAQKIY
+89 LNPSFVQNRAQEIY

-136 FEVNEDTEAHQQQ
+136 FEVNEDTKAHQQQ
-149 LDERFLSALNSE
+149 LNASFLSALNNE

-167 VFITQCLSHNS
+167 VFIAQCLSYDS
-178 YTSNSILKLLRS
+178 YTSDSILERLRF
-190 LRNKLYL
+190 LKNKLYL
-197 FDPNKREPAFD
+197 FDPNKKDPAFD
-208 EEGFLEKPR
+208 EEGFLEKLR
-217 NLNKQIQSTEIASDS
+217 SLNQQIQSVEAASNE

-243 GFLNSSLTWLKKKS
+243 GFLNSSLTWLEKKS
-257 EYNFFKKLK
+257 EYRYFKKFK
-266 NEIPT
+266 DEIPT
-271 LESECEAI
+271 LESECEEI
-279 ENDLKS
+279 ENDLKR
-285 YYEARETALFKKF
+285 YYEARESALFKKF
-298 PKFIQLYDKAISK
+298 PKFIQLYNKATSK

-327 LSGYEEVPA
+327 LNGYEEMPA

-380 KWHRSVFFV
+380 KWRRSVFFV
-389 GDVKQSIYAF
+389 GDVKQSIYGF
-399 RGGFSSLFESVSKDF
+399 RGSFSSLFESVSKDF

-424 SSPLIIHYVNT
+424 SSPLIINYVNT
-435 IFKKAYQNSSTTYL
+435 IFKKAYQNSPTAYL
-449 EQKYPETSRNKH
+449 EQKYPKASNNKH
-461 ATDGYVKV
+461 ARDGYVKV
-469 SLVANERELLLE
+469 SLVADER
-481 QISQEAKNLLEHGK
+481 

-511 HGIEPKDITILCAT
+511 HRIDPKDITFLCAT
-525 NKDALEIKNYLQEN
+525 NDDALEIKNYLQKN
-539 LSEIRPSTES
+539 LSAIRPSTES
-549 SAQLS
+549 SAKLS

-568 ALAEEEYKPFYK
+568 ALAEEPYKPFYK
-580 HSVLKLAGYLHDD
+580 HSILKLAGYLHDD
-593 AIALFGFNPKKESVA
+593 AIALAGFNPKKESVA
-608 GFVWKVMELFE
+608 GFVWKVMEWFE

-629 ELALGCEDADEFLEK
+629 ELAVGCEDANEFLEK
-644 LEAKKIA
+644 LEAKEIA
-651 SFNSK
+651 SFK
-656 GAQIMTIHKSKGMQ
+656 AEGAQIMTIHKSKGMQ

-679 LGKPNNESDKFLEE
+679 LGKPKSNNSNQFLEE
-693 YNGTELVCLY
+693 YNGTELTRLY

-718 ALEKEKAAKDH
+718 VLDKEEAVKNH
-729 EEINAYY
+729 EETNVYY

-742 ELGLVVVAKDKDQKK
+742 ELGLIVVAKDK
-757 DKKKDKEE
+757 
-765 SKNKGMHEKLD
+765 KGMHEKLD
-776 LKPLE
+776 LAPLE
-781 EGEIAPVIA
+781 EGAIAPVI
-790 SKKEPSNASVL
+790 SSQKEPLIKSVL

-813 IEEEPDSDYEKN
+813 IEEEPSDYEKN

-852 SVLEYLNYHYGFYGL
+852 SVLEYLNYHHGFYGL
-867 DHQALEESLEL
+867 DYQALEESLEL
-878 FENDAEIQA
+878 FENDAKIQA
-887 LFKNLALKGEVA
+887 LFKNLALRGEVA
-899 FLSRGVVSRIDVL
+899 FLFGGVVSRIDVL
-912 LWDKGQNLYVLDY
+912 LWDRGQNLYVLDY

-941 YAEFLQTQAPHF
+941 YAAFLQTQAPHF